1 MRWTTVRALCR
12 RLTIAAVTLTMVTG
26 SLPVG
31 AFAEVLTTDS
41 TFVQTDNGQAA
52 DAAPADSADA
62 QTSDSA
68 SADPAPDAGA
78 ADPTVLDTGDT
89 PTPPASEIAS
99 AAGLTGA
106 GQTESTPAG
115 TLATDLVEGK
125 ELAEQQ
131 KQEEA
136 SGAEATW
143 NEDLGLWMTSK
154 GATGVKDEY
163 DDGYVAGEQTP
174 AQYYFSIDSLT
185 NEISIEYG
193 DAGIT
198 TLEVPSTIDDKNVV
212 SLTGMGSAALTSITF
227 APNSHVRS
235 VGGLGGSSIKEI
247 ALPDSVE
254 ELKSY
259 AFYKSKTLQTVTWPN
274 NAAFTTIPE
283 QAFKEC
289 EQLDDKVVATLPPSV
304 KTIDYLAFAYCGVP
318 QFYVSDTTVL
328 TFTQINVPGTV
339 ERIERNAFDGCS
351 HVSSVTIGDGVKYI
365 GAHAFASLDPAIAGK
380 EIVLPKSVEMIE
392 WGASENTRYGND
404 TIHHAVALRV
414 MNPDLQFGEAGY
426 PGDYNERVTID
437 GVTYAIPFSE
447 GQTIYAYATDSA
459 GNPSMVKKLADAVA
473 DRKDSVDSSK
483 PAYTFEWMGEA
494 AQVTGKLPQ
503 GATATLVQAGQSTP
517 PAVGDDGS
525 FTADALSKTAATLR
539 ISLSGYYDMVLARPG
554 DQMTGTWNIGE
565 IKAEDFTKIPASR
578 AIELNVGYLE
588 PVAGQDKTERIELDS
603 LDNIGLTVKSGGKTL
618 KPAKGDKENDYRIQG
633 TALVVSQAIA
643 DADQDLEITLEPK
656 DSLKLGGATATVKP
670 SAGKVDIDLKPWG
683 TAAVTT
689 KGDYQGA
696 NRVLVFRT
704 SDGKLVAD
712 GVTYLMGYEDD
723 GITPIMKAETPRLKA
738 GSYTIVAFN
747 KTSYD
752 IQATSYSTFS
762 RLGLTVG
769 KHIAQKQVKIE
780 DGKQLDVTLDVPTFD
795 VETYRAERGL
805 TAGSVI
811 ADSSAVVGAETELR
825 IHYELKDSQAAKI
838 EIPLAKDAVED
849 VSAGAR
855 EAGASSDAMWAN
867 TTWEGDNLVLNMKKG
882 MGADVFV
889 RFKPKAAGI
898 YAVSPL
904 ITLGE
909 VTLPLGSTTL
919 EVSGSRI
926 EADNTDVHSLL
937 GNVAYVYAA
946 PGKSV
951 QLTVGTGS
959 SAAKYTGKTNKLGR
973 AKIEYDLPQDT
984 LAAER
989 VTLEARV
996 GSTDVAA
1003 AAAEVTARNYVRYV
1017 PGASV
1022 WNFDVTYRG
1031 GTQNLVKDGKDTGKS
1046 LWTFHHLPQKKNAY
1060 WTFDI
1065 TLEVGNEE
1073 AADTLDL
1080 YVDCVDGKTV
1090 TIPLTQK
1097 SREGTRVRYVA
1108 EYVDEGYLK
1117 LLDEFNK
1124 ANDSTY
1130 VNCGNIEQIFM
1141 QQTYRISNATLIP
1154 MLSFDANAS
1163 AKKHS
1168 AAAEERQQE
1177 FSNAVQQWHE
1187 YMMDNSFNG
1196 VDEAFNDAIDQM
1208 VADAFAEEDKD
1219 GKEDEAQGGAARKAR
1234 RAPAASDGEGDDAGN
1249 DEAAQFAA
1257 ELKAA
1262 VGGSAAL
1269 LTQQGDSYGV
1279 NVDKMIFEDAYGTS
1293 EDWYQELAAA
1303 QGANAAD
1310 AAAIK
1315 ELVDHA
1321 SRAEFIAQQ
1330 AEDLVGQSMG
1340 IGQLNQ
1346 CGSWND
1352 ATAAALNK
1360 CAGIK
1365 ASEYNGQSTN
1375 GFNDLGQA
1383 LGSSLSYKAADD
1395 DTVKGFKVAAPDGEQ
1410 TAYIESEFIEN
1421 SNNNKNQALLFNSIA
1436 MQCDILDNLYD
1447 NWNVVH
1453 SLNNSKVRG
1462 WLMAWKRNGD
1472 VSAHMKLI
1480 RTIRSLK
1487 SYKIECEMFGQ
1498 VFKTDAWKAAGQ
1510 AFPAATQGIGIF
1522 TGIYGV
1528 NDASK
1533 NWENV
1538 NVRMQKVKGERE
1550 GYELQH
1556 TRLLA
1561 KPEKTED
1568 DWKCIYALRDAMEK
1582 ARAFEDLLYRQ
1593 LCHDSTDVAVGSIM
1607 TIAGVLTAGS
1617 AGTVVGAAYDAAS
1630 TSVGSERAIKL
1641 TNAECAYDVA
1651 CEQVERACQNRIT
1664 VNWGEL
1670 TDAEVYKANKDGLIS
1685 DEKMQSIFEA
1695 RYRNVAAKAAPDPAG
1710 VVYEGLLSNT
1720 VEGATVE
1727 LWSADDAAGTN
1738 AVRWDAEE
1746 YEQDNP
1752 LATGADGAYNWNTP
1766 TGWYQ
1771 VRVTKD
1777 GYEEARSAWLRVPP
1791 IQTEVNIGL
1800 VSTAAPEVASAH
1812 AYTDCIEVEF
1822 AQYMDASDD
1831 ALVALCAQGLGD
1843 VRYTWL
1849 DKQDDPNGKPLSRVL
1864 RIRYAD
1870 AREAGSTVAF
1880 ELDGARN
1887 YAGTA
1892 MARWASGELVVGVRA
1907 DKLKLNVEQAVTM
1920 LDGSDFELV
1929 AHVTDK
1935 AGKPFAGAKV
1945 SVGLESS
1952 AICSVDAIQAVTGE
1966 DGAAT
1971 FVLHGA
1977 LPGLTT
1983 LTAAVDGTALSE
1995 QVDVRVSAEAVRP
2008 ARPVAT
2014 IGATTF
2020 GAWSPKENYI
2030 TVPKGTKLELSAEDG
2045 TTIWYTTNDTCPCRD
2060 EGRVKYTEPIALDSN
2075 MYMRIAAQRPGMS
2088 YSEYSERLNITITVT
2103 DEAAPEPEPE
2113 PEPTPEPDPA
2123 PGDGEQ
2129 GGGADGSGGTG
2140 VPAGGSAST
2149 MTTVTTNKSKGKGKN
2164 GKKSGGTE
2172 LAGTGDSA
2180 AMTVAALGNAGAT
2193 VAAAGSAATTRRKRE
2208 GLATA
2213 PILGFCKIS
2222 ICNTKL
2228 PKMAPGVTDRD
2239 ELSGRQPNVLIC
2251 NT

>member
-1 MRWTTVRALCR
+1 MRWTIARALCR
-12 RLTIAAVTLTMVTG
+12 RLAVATVTLTMVTG

-31 AFAEVLTTDS
+31 AFAEALTTDS
-41 TFVQTDNGQAA
+41 TFVQTDVDQAD
-52 DAAPADSADA
+52 DAALSDA
-62 QTSDSA
+62 
-68 SADPAPDAGA
+68 AGTATDTNA
-78 ADPTVLDTGDT
+78 ADPVALDAGDA
-89 PTPPASEIAS
+89 PTPPVSEIAS

-106 GQTESTPAG
+106 GQTESSPVG
-115 TLATDLVEGK
+115 TLATDLVAGK

-131 KQEEA
+131 VQEE
-136 SGAEATW
+136 SQGAEATW
-143 NEDLGLWMTSK
+143 SEELELWATSK
-154 GATGVKDEY
+154 GATGVKAEG

-185 NEISIEYG
+185 NEISIAYG
-193 DAGIT
+193 DSGIT
-198 TLEVPSTIDDKNVV
+198 TLEVPATIDGKNVV
-212 SLTGMGSAALTSITF
+212 SLTGMGNAALTSITF
-227 APNSHVRS
+227 ASDSHVRT

-254 ELKSY
+254 ELGWN
-259 AFYKSKTLQTVTWPN
+259 AFTDSKTLQTVSWPN

-283 QAFKEC
+283 QAFEGC
-289 EQLDDKVVATLPPSV
+289 EQLDDNVVATLPPSV
-304 KTIDYLAFAYCGVP
+304 KTIDYRAFANCGVP

-328 TFTQINVPGTV
+328 TFTQIDVPGTV
-339 ERIERNAFDGCS
+339 ERIERQAFNGCS

-365 GAHAFASLDPAIAGK
+365 GSSAFSSLDPAIAGK
-380 EIVLPKSVEMIE
+380 EIVLPRSVEKIE
-392 WGASENTRYGND
+392 WWAFENTRYSSTVGGGSETN
-404 TIHHAVALRV
+404 HNAVTLRV

-426 PGDYNERVTID
+426 PGDYNDRVTID
-437 GVTYAIPFSE
+437 GVTYAIPFGE

-473 DRKDSVDSSK
+473 DRKDSADSSK

-494 AQVTGKLPQ
+494 AQITGKLPQ
-503 GATATLVQAGQSTP
+503 GATAVLVQAGQSTP
-517 PAVGDDGS
+517 LTVGDDGS
-525 FTADALSKTAATLR
+525 FTVDALSKTAATLR
-539 ISLSGYYDMVLARPG
+539 ISFDGYYDMVLACPG

-565 IKAEDFTKIPASR
+565 IKVEDFTKIPASC

-588 PVAGQDKTERIELDS
+588 PVAGQDKTERIALGS
-603 LDNIGLTVKSGGKTL
+603 LDDIDLTVKVDGKTL
-618 KPAKGDKENDYRIQG
+618 EPAKDGKENDYRIQG
-633 TALVVSQAIA
+633 AVLVVSQAIA
-643 DADQDLEITLEPK
+643 DADQELEISLKPK
-656 DSLKLGGATATVKP
+656 DSLKLGGATVTVRP

-683 TAAVTT
+683 AATVTT

-696 NRVLVFRT
+696 NRVLVFRK

-712 GVTYLMGYEDD
+712 GVTYLTGYDDD
-723 GITPIMKAETPRLKA
+723 GTTPIMKADTPRLKA
-738 GSYTIVAFN
+738 GPYTIVAFN

-769 KHIAQKQVKIE
+769 KHIAQQEVKIE
-780 DGKQLDVTLDVPTFD
+780 DGKRLDVALDVPTFD
-795 VETYRAERGL
+795 VESYRAERGL

-811 ADSSAVVGAETELR
+811 TESPAVAGVETELR
-825 IHYELKDSQAAKI
+825 IHYELKDSQPAKI

-849 VSAGAR
+849 VSAGFR
-855 EAGASSDAMWAN
+855 DAGDSADGGWID

-882 MGADVFV
+882 AGADVFV
-889 RFKPKAAGI
+889 RFKPKAAGT
-898 YAVSPL
+898 YAISPL

-919 EVSGSRI
+919 EVSTSRI
-926 EADNTDVHSLL
+926 EVDNTNVHSLL

-951 QLTVGTGS
+951 QLTVGSGA

-996 GSTDVAA
+996 GSTDAA
-1003 AAAEVTARNYVRYV
+1003 AAAADVTARNYVRYV

-1090 TIPLTQK
+1090 TIPLSQK
-1097 SREGTRVRYVA
+1097 SREGTRVRYAA

-1130 VNCGNIEQIFM
+1130 VNCGNFEQIFM
-1141 QQTYRISNATLIP
+1141 PQTYRISNAQLMT

-1187 YMMDNSFNG
+1187 YMMDNSFND
-1196 VDEAFNDAIDQM
+1196 VDQAFNDAIDQM

-1219 GKEDEAQGGAARKAR
+1219 GKDEESEGGSARKVRRAAAARN
-1234 RAPAASDGEGDDAGN
+1234 GEGEDGTDG
-1249 DEAAQFAA
+1249 EAAQFAA

-1262 VGGSAAL
+1262 VGGSSAL

-1279 NVDKMIFEDAYGTS
+1279 NVDKMIFEDAYGTG

-1303 QGANAAD
+1303 QGSNAAD

-1321 SRAEFIAQQ
+1321 SRAEFITQQ

-1346 CGSWND
+1346 YGSWND

-1365 ASEYNGQSTN
+1365 ASEYKGQSTS
-1375 GFNDLGQA
+1375 GFSDLGQA

-1462 WLMAWKRNGD
+1462 WLMAWKLNGD

-1538 NVRMQKVKGERE
+1538 NVRMKKVKGERE

-1556 TRLLA
+1556 VHLLA

-1641 TNAECAYDVA
+1641 TNAECAYDIA

-1670 TDAEVYKANKDGLIS
+1670 TDAEVYQANKDGLIS

-1746 YEQDNP
+1746 YEQTNP

-1800 VSTAAPEVASAH
+1800 VSTSAPEVASAH
-1812 AYTDCIEVEF
+1812 AYTDCVEIEF
-1822 AQYMDASDD
+1822 TQYMDASDD
-1831 ALVALCAQGLGD
+1831 AVAVLNAQGLGD
-1843 VRYTWL
+1843 VTYKWL
-1849 DKQDDPNGKPLSRVL
+1849 DAQESPDGKSLSRVL

-1870 AREAGSTVAF
+1870 ARESGSTVAF
-1880 ELDGARN
+1880 ELDGARS

-1892 MARWASGELVVGVRA
+1892 MPAWASGELAVGVRA

-1920 LDGSDFELV
+1920 LEGGDFELV

-1935 AGKPFAGAKV
+1935 DGKPFAGARV
-1945 SVGLESS
+1945 GIGLESS
-1952 AICSVDAIQAVTGE
+1952 AICSVDVTQAVTGE

-1983 LTAAVDGTALSE
+1983 LTAAVDGTALSK

-2045 TTIWYTTNDTCPCRD
+2045 STIWYTANDTCPCRD
-2060 EGRVKYTEPIALDSN
+2060 EGRVKYIEPITLDEN
-2075 MYMRIAAQRPGMS
+2075 MYIRIAAQRPGMS
-2088 YSEYSERLNITITVT
+2088 YSEYSERLNITITVS
-2103 DEAAPEPEPE
+2103 DEVTPKPEPQ
-2113 PEPTPEPDPA
+2113 PEPTPDPEPA
-2123 PGDGEQ
+2123 PGGGEQ
-2129 GGGADGSGGTG
+2129 GGGADAAGTT
-2140 VPAGGSAST
+2140 AGGSTST
-2149 MTTVTTNKSKGKGKN
+2149 TTTTTVTTEKSKGKSG
-2164 GKKSGGTE
+2164 GKSGGAK
-2172 LAGTGDSA
+2172 LANTGDA
-2180 AMTVAALGNAGAT
+2180 TALTVAALGIAGAAI
-2193 VAAAGSAATTRRKRE
+2193 AAAGVAATKRRKR
-2208 GLATA
+2208 
-2213 PILGFCKIS
+2213 
-2222 ICNTKL
+2222 
-2228 PKMAPGVTDRD
+2228 
-2239 ELSGRQPNVLIC
+2239 
-2251 NT
+2251 

>member
-41 TFVQTDNGQAA
+41 TFVQTDNGQAG
-52 DAAPADSADA
+52 DAASADSADA

-68 SADPAPDAGA
+68 SADSMPDAGA
-78 ADPTVLDTGDT
+78 ADPTVLDAGDT

-143 NEDLGLWMTSK
+143 NEELELWATSK

-163 DDGYVAGEQTP
+163 DDGYVAGEQIP

-289 EQLDDKVVATLPPSV
+289 EQLDDNVVATLPPSV
-304 KTIDYLAFAYCGVP
+304 KTIAYLAFAYCGVP

-339 ERIERNAFDGCS
+339 ERIEQHAFDGCS
-351 HVSSVTIGDGVKYI
+351 FVSSVTIGDGVKSI
-365 GAHAFASLDPAIAGK
+365 GALAFASLDPAIAGK

-392 WGASENTRYGND
+392 WGAFENTGYGNE
-404 TIHHAVALRV
+404 TNHNAVALRV

-426 PGDYNERVTID
+426 SGDYNERVTID

-447 GQTIYAYATDSA
+447 GQTIYAYATDST

-503 GATATLVQAGQSTP
+503 SATATLVQAGQSTP
-517 PAVGDDGS
+517 LAVGDDGS

-578 AIELNVGYLE
+578 AIELNVAYLE

-603 LDNIGLTVKSGGKTL
+603 LNNIDLTVKSGGKTL
-618 KPAKGDKENDYRIQG
+618 KPAKGDKENDFLIQG

-683 TAAVTT
+683 TATVTT

-723 GITPIMKAETPRLKA
+723 GTTPIMKAETPRLKA

-811 ADSSAVVGAETELR
+811 ADSSAVVGVETELR

-855 EAGASSDAMWAN
+855 EAGASSDAMWAG
-867 TTWEGDNLVLNMKKG
+867 TTWEGDNLVLDMKKG

-926 EADNTDVHSLL
+926 EVDNTDVHSLL

-951 QLTVGTGS
+951 QLTVGTGA

-973 AKIEYDLPQDT
+973 AKIEYELPQDT

-989 VTLEARV
+989 VMLEARV

-1130 VNCGNIEQIFM
+1130 VNCGNFEQIFM
-1141 QQTYRISNATLIP
+1141 PQTYRISNAQLMT

-1187 YMMDNSFNG
+1187 YMMDNSFND

-1208 VADAFAEEDKD
+1208 VADAFAEEDED
-1219 GKEDEAQGGAARKAR
+1219 GKDEGGNARKAR

-1262 VGGSAAL
+1262 VGGSSAL
-1269 LTQQGDSYGV
+1269 LTKQGDSYGV

-1310 AAAIK
+1310 AAALK

-1346 CGSWND
+1346 YGSWND

-1365 ASEYNGQSTN
+1365 ASEYSGQSTS

-1453 SLNNSKVRG
+1453 SLNNSTIRG

-1695 RYRNVAAKAAPDPAG
+1695 RYRHVAAKAAPDPAG

-1752 LATGADGAYNWNTP
+1752 LATGVDGAYNWNTP

-1800 VSTAAPEVASAH
+1800 VSTAAPEVASVH
-1812 AYTDCIEVEF
+1812 AYTDCVEVEF
-1822 AQYMDASDD
+1822 TQYMDASDD

-1843 VRYTWL
+1843 VTYTWL

-1864 RIRYAD
+1864 RIRYGD
-1870 AREAGSTVAF
+1870 ACEAGSTVSF

-1892 MARWASGELVVGVRA
+1892 MARWASGELAVGVRA

-1920 LDGSDFELV
+1920 LEGGDFELV

-1952 AICSVDAIQAVTGE
+1952 AICSVDATQAVTGE

-1971 FVLHGA
+1971 FALHGA

-1983 LTAAVDGTALSE
+1983 LTAAVDGTALSK

-2030 TVPKGTKLELSAEDG
+2030 TVPKGTKMELSAEDG

-2060 EGRVKYTEPIALDSN
+2060 EGRVKYTE
-2075 MYMRIAAQRPGMS
+2075 
-2088 YSEYSERLNITITVT
+2088 RLNITITVT
-2103 DEAAPEPEPE
+2103 DEAVPEPKPEPGPEPEPK
-2113 PEPTPEPDPA
+2113 PEPKPTP
-2123 PGDGEQ
+2123 GSGEQ

-2140 VPAGGSAST
+2140 VPAGGSTST
-2149 MTTVTTNKSKGKGKN
+2149 TTTVTTDKSKGKGKN
-2164 GKKSGGTE
+2164 GKKSDNAA
-2172 LAGTGDSA
+2172 LVNTGDA
-2180 AMTVAALGNAGAT
+2180 TAMTVAALGIAGAT
-2193 VAAAGSAATTRRKRE
+2193 VAAAGVAATKRRKR
-2208 GLATA
+2208 
-2213 PILGFCKIS
+2213 
-2222 ICNTKL
+2222 
-2228 PKMAPGVTDRD
+2228 
-2239 ELSGRQPNVLIC
+2239 
-2251 NT
+2251 

>member
-12 RLTIAAVTLTMVTG
+12 RLTIAAVTLTMVTS

-41 TFVQTDNGQAA
+41 TFVQTDVDQVDDA
-52 DAAPADSADA
+52 DAADPAPDADA
-62 QTSDSA
+62 A
-68 SADPAPDAGA
+68 NAADPAPDAGA
-78 ADPTVLDTGDT
+78 ADPTALDTGDT

-115 TLATDLVEGK
+115 TLATNLVEGK

-143 NEDLGLWMTSK
+143 NEELELWATSK
-154 GATGVKDEY
+154 GATGVKGEY

-227 APNSHVRS
+227 ASNSHIRS

-254 ELKSY
+254 ELRSY

-283 QAFKEC
+283 QAFEGC
-289 EQLDDKVVATLPPSV
+289 EQLDDNVVATLPPSV
-304 KTIDYLAFAYCGVP
+304 KTIDYRAFANCGVP

-339 ERIERNAFDGCS
+339 ERIERFAFDGCS

-365 GAHAFASLDPAIAGK
+365 GAHAFTYLDPALAGK
-380 EIVLPKSVEMIE
+380 EIVVPKSVQSIDLEPFD
-392 WGASENTRYGND
+392 NTRITSGAGSWTTDHN
-404 TIHHAVALRV
+404 AVTLRV
-414 MNPDLQFGEAGY
+414 MNPDIKLEEGGLY
-426 PGDYNERVTID
+426 VNNVTID
-437 GVTYAIPFSE
+437 GVDYSMPFSE

-459 GNPSMVKKLADAVA
+459 GNPSMIKKIADAVA
-473 DRKDSVDSSK
+473 DRMDSADPTR

-494 AQVTGKLPQ
+494 AQITGKLPQ
-503 GATATLVQAGQSTP
+503 GAAAVLVQAGQSTP
-517 PAVGDDGS
+517 LAVGDDGS

-578 AIELNVGYLE
+578 AIELNVAYLE
-588 PVAGQDKTERIELDS
+588 PIAGQDKIERVELDS
-603 LDNIGLTVKSGGKTL
+603 LDNIDLTVKSGGKTL

-643 DADQDLEITLEPK
+643 DADQDLEITLVPK

-683 TAAVTT
+683 TATVTT

-723 GITPIMKAETPRLKA
+723 GTTPIMKAETPRLKA

-811 ADSSAVVGAETELR
+811 ADSSAVVGVETELR

-849 VSAGAR
+849 VSAGFR
-855 EAGASSDAMWAN
+855 EADDSTNTWWTDA
-867 TTWEGDNLVLNMKKG
+867 TWEGDNLVLDMRKG
-882 MGADVFV
+882 KGADVFV

-898 YAVSPL
+898 YAISPL

-926 EADNTDVHSLL
+926 EVDSTDVHSLL

-951 QLTVGTGS
+951 QLTVGTGA

-1031 GTQNLVKDGKDTGKS
+1031 GTQSLVKDGKDTGKS

-1097 SREGTRVRYVA
+1097 SREGTHVRYVA

-1130 VNCGNIEQIFM
+1130 VNCGNFEQIFM
-1141 QQTYRISNATLIP
+1141 PQTYRISNAQLMT

-1187 YMMDNSFNG
+1187 YMMDNSFND
-1196 VDEAFNDAIDQM
+1196 VDQAFNDAIDQM
-1208 VADAFAEEDKD
+1208 VADAFAEEEKG
-1219 GKEDEAQGGAARKAR
+1219 GKEGEASKEGEAQGGAARKAR
-1234 RAPAASDGEGDDAGN
+1234 CAPAASDGEGDDAGN

-1262 VGGSAAL
+1262 VGGSSAL
-1269 LTQQGDSYGV
+1269 LTKQGDSYGV

-1303 QGANAAD
+1303 QGSNAAD

-1340 IGQLNQ
+1340 
-1346 CGSWND
+1346 
-1352 ATAAALNK
+1352 
-1360 CAGIK
+1360 
-1365 ASEYNGQSTN
+1365 
-1375 GFNDLGQA
+1375 
-1383 LGSSLSYKAADD
+1383 
-1395 DTVKGFKVAAPDGEQ
+1395 
-1410 TAYIESEFIEN
+1410 
-1421 SNNNKNQALLFNSIA
+1421 
-1436 MQCDILDNLYD
+1436 
-1447 NWNVVH
+1447 
-1453 SLNNSKVRG
+1453 
-1462 WLMAWKRNGD
+1462 
-1472 VSAHMKLI
+1472 
-1480 RTIRSLK
+1480 
-1487 SYKIECEMFGQ
+1487 
-1498 VFKTDAWKAAGQ
+1498 
-1510 AFPAATQGIGIF
+1510 
-1522 TGIYGV
+1522 
-1528 NDASK
+1528 
-1533 NWENV
+1533 
-1538 NVRMQKVKGERE
+1538 
-1550 GYELQH
+1550 
-1556 TRLLA
+1556 
-1561 KPEKTED
+1561 
-1568 DWKCIYALRDAMEK
+1568 
-1582 ARAFEDLLYRQ
+1582 
-1593 LCHDSTDVAVGSIM
+1593 
-1607 TIAGVLTAGS
+1607 TAGS
-1617 AGTVVGAAYDAAS
+1617 TNTEAGMTQPLRRS
-1630 TSVGSERAIKL
+1630 TSVRALRPASTTASRRAGL
-1641 TNAECAYDVA
+1641 T
-1651 CEQVERACQNRIT
+1651 I
-1664 VNWGEL
+1664 W
-1670 TDAEVYKANKDGLIS
+1670 
-1685 DEKMQSIFEA
+1685 A
-1695 RYRNVAAKAAPDPAG
+1695 R
-1710 VVYEGLLSNT
+1710 
-1720 VEGATVE
+1720 
-1727 LWSADDAAGTN
+1727 
-1738 AVRWDAEE
+1738 
-1746 YEQDNP
+1746 
-1752 LATGADGAYNWNTP
+1752 
-1766 TGWYQ
+1766 
-1771 VRVTKD
+1771 
-1777 GYEEARSAWLRVPP
+1777 RSA
-1791 IQTEVNIGL
+1791 
-1800 VSTAAPEVASAH
+1800 
-1812 AYTDCIEVEF
+1812 
-1822 AQYMDASDD
+1822 
-1831 ALVALCAQGLGD
+1831 
-1843 VRYTWL
+1843 
-1849 DKQDDPNGKPLSRVL
+1849 
-1864 RIRYAD
+1864 
-1870 AREAGSTVAF
+1870 AR
-1880 ELDGARN
+1880 
-1887 YAGTA
+1887 
-1892 MARWASGELVVGVRA
+1892 
-1907 DKLKLNVEQAVTM
+1907 
-1920 LDGSDFELV
+1920 
-1929 AHVTDK
+1929 
-1935 AGKPFAGAKV
+1935 
-1945 SVGLESS
+1945 
-1952 AICSVDAIQAVTGE
+1952 
-1966 DGAAT
+1966 
-1971 FVLHGA
+1971 
-1977 LPGLTT
+1977 
-1983 LTAAVDGTALSE
+1983 
-1995 QVDVRVSAEAVRP
+1995 
-2008 ARPVAT
+2008 
-2014 IGATTF
+2014 
-2020 GAWSPKENYI
+2020 
-2030 TVPKGTKLELSAEDG
+2030 
-2045 TTIWYTTNDTCPCRD
+2045 
-2060 EGRVKYTEPIALDSN
+2060 
-2075 MYMRIAAQRPGMS
+2075 
-2088 YSEYSERLNITITVT
+2088 
-2103 DEAAPEPEPE
+2103 
-2113 PEPTPEPDPA
+2113 
-2123 PGDGEQ
+2123 
-2129 GGGADGSGGTG
+2129 
-2140 VPAGGSAST
+2140 
-2149 MTTVTTNKSKGKGKN
+2149 
-2164 GKKSGGTE
+2164 
-2172 LAGTGDSA
+2172 
-2180 AMTVAALGNAGAT
+2180 
-2193 VAAAGSAATTRRKRE
+2193 
-2208 GLATA
+2208 
-2213 PILGFCKIS
+2213 
-2222 ICNTKL
+2222 
-2228 PKMAPGVTDRD
+2228 
-2239 ELSGRQPNVLIC
+2239 
-2251 NT
+2251 

>member
-12 RLTIAAVTLTMVTG
+12 RLTVATVTLAMVTG

-31 AFAEVLTTDS
+31 AFAEALNTDS
-41 TFVQTDNGQAA
+41 TFVRTDNGHAD
-52 DAAPADSADA
+52 DAASAESADA

-68 SADPAPDAGA
+68 SADPTPDAGA
-78 ADPTVLDTGDT
+78 VDPTALDTGDA

-131 KQEEA
+131 QQEEA
-136 SGAEATW
+136 SGAEAAW
-143 NEDLGLWMTSK
+143 NEELELWATSK
-154 GATGVKDEY
+154 GATGVKGEY

-193 DAGIT
+193 DSGIT
-198 TLEVPSTIDDKNVV
+198 TLEVPSTIDGKNVV
-212 SLTGMGSAALTSITF
+212 SLAGMGSAALTSVTF
-227 APNSHVRS
+227 AGDSHVRK

-254 ELKSY
+254 ELGWN
-259 AFYKSKTLQTVTWPN
+259 AFYGSKTLHTVTWPN

-283 QAFKEC
+283 QAFEGC
-289 EQLDDKVVATLPPSV
+289 EQLDDDVVATLPPSV
-304 KTIDYLAFAYCGVP
+304 KTIDYRAFANCGVP

-328 TFTQINVPGTV
+328 TFTQIDVPGTV
-339 ERIERNAFDGCS
+339 ERIERYAFDGCS

-365 GAHAFASLDPAIAGK
+365 GAHAFTSLDPALAGK
-380 EIVLPKSVEMIE
+380 EIVVPKSVQTIDLEPFD
-392 WGASENTRYGND
+392 NTRINSWAGGSWTTDHN
-404 TIHHAVALRV
+404 AVTLRL
-414 MNPDLQFGEAGY
+414 MNPDIKLEEAGLY
-426 PGDYNERVTID
+426 TNNVTID
-437 GVTYAIPFSE
+437 GVDYLMPFSE

-459 GNPSMVKKLADAVA
+459 GNPSMVKKIAGAVA
-473 DRKDSVDSSK
+473 DRMDSADPTR
-483 PAYTFEWMGEA
+483 PAYTFEWMDEA
-494 AQVTGKLPQ
+494 AQITGKLPQ
-503 GATATLVQAGQSTP
+503 GAAAVLVQSGQSTP
-517 PAVGDDGS
+517 LNIATDGS
-525 FTADALSKTAATLR
+525 FTVDALSKTAATLR

-578 AIELNVGYLE
+578 AIELSVAYLE

-603 LDNIGLTVKSGGKTL
+603 LDNIDLTVKSGGKTL

-633 TALVVSQAIA
+633 TALVVSQTIA
-643 DADQDLEITLEPK
+643 DADQELEITLKPK
-656 DSLKLGGATATVKP
+656 DSLKLGGATARVKP

-683 TAAVTT
+683 TATVAT

-696 NRVLVFRT
+696 NRVLVFRA

-712 GVTYLMGYEDD
+712 GITYLTGYEDD
-723 GITPIMKAETPRLKA
+723 GATPIMKADTPRLKA
-738 GSYTIVAFN
+738 GAYTIVAFN

-811 ADSSAVVGAETELR
+811 ADSPAVVGVETELR
-825 IHYELKDSQAAKI
+825 IHYELKDSQTAKI

-849 VSAGAR
+849 VSAGSR
-855 EAGASSDAMWAN
+855 DAGDSTNTWWTG
-867 TTWEGDNLVLNMKKG
+867 TTWEGDNLVIDMKKG
-882 MGADVFV
+882 AGADVFV
-889 RFKPKAAGI
+889 RFKPKAAGT

-926 EADNTDVHSLL
+926 EVDSTDVHGLL

-951 QLTVGTGS
+951 QLTVGTGA

-1003 AAAEVTARNYVRYV
+1003 AAADVTARNYVRYV

-1097 SREGTRVRYVA
+1097 SREGTRVRYAA

-1117 LLDEFNK
+1117 LLDDFSK
-1124 ANDSTY
+1124 AGDSTY
-1130 VNCGNIEQIFM
+1130 VNCGNFEQIFM
-1141 QQTYRISNATLIP
+1141 PQTYRISNAQLMT

-1177 FSNAVQQWHE
+1177 FSAAVQQWHQ
-1187 YMMDNSFNG
+1187 YMMDNSFNDI
-1196 VDEAFNDAIDQM
+1196 DEAFNDAIDQM
-1208 VADAFAEEDKD
+1208 VADAFAEEDGKD
-1219 GKEDEAQGGAARKAR
+1219 EETGADDEAQGGSARKAR
-1234 RAPAASDGEGDDAGN
+1234 RAPAARSGEGEEGGN

-1262 VGGSAAL
+1262 VGGSSAL
-1269 LTQQGDSYGV
+1269 LTKQGDSYGV

-1303 QGANAAD
+1303 QGTNAAD
-1310 AAAIK
+1310 AAALK

-1321 SRAEFIAQQ
+1321 SRAEFITRQ
-1330 AEDLVGQSMG
+1330 AEDLVGQSLG
-1340 IGQLNQ
+1340 IGQLDQ
-1346 CGSWND
+1346 YGSWND

-1365 ASEYNGQSTN
+1365 ASEYKGQSTS
-1375 GFNDLGQA
+1375 GFSDLGQA

-1436 MQCDILDNLYD
+1436 MQCDILDELYD

-1462 WLMAWKRNGD
+1462 WLMAWKLNGD

-1593 LCHDSTDVAVGSIM
+1593 LCHDSTDVAVGSVM
-1607 TIAGVLTAGS
+1607 TIAGVFTAGS

-1727 LWSADDAAGTN
+1727 LWSADDAGGTN

-1752 LATGADGAYNWNTP
+1752 LATGTDGAYNWNTP

-1843 VRYTWL
+1843 VTYTWL

-1880 ELDGARN
+1880 KLDGARN

-1920 LDGSDFELV
+1920 LESSDFELV

-1952 AICSVDAIQAVTGE
+1952 AICSVDATQAVTGE

-1983 LTAAVDGTALSE
+1983 LTAAVDGTALSK

-2075 MYMRIAAQRPGMS
+2075 MYVRIAAQRPGMS

-2103 DEAAPEPEPE
+2103 DEATPEPKPEPGPEPEPK
-2113 PEPTPEPDPA
+2113 PTP
-2123 PGDGEQ
+2123 GGGEQ

-2140 VPAGGSAST
+2140 APAGGSTST
-2149 MTTVTTNKSKGKGKN
+2149 TTTVTTDKSKGKGKN
-2164 GKKSGGTE
+2164 GKKSGGAE
-2172 LAGTGDSA
+2172 LASTGDFA
-2180 AMTVAALGNAGAT
+2180 AMTVAALGIAGAT
-2193 VAAAGSAATTRRKRE
+2193 VAAAGIAATKRRKR
-2208 GLATA
+2208 
-2213 PILGFCKIS
+2213 
-2222 ICNTKL
+2222 
-2228 PKMAPGVTDRD
+2228 
-2239 ELSGRQPNVLIC
+2239 
-2251 NT
+2251 

>member
-12 RLTIAAVTLTMVTG
+12 RLTVATVTLAMVTG

-31 AFAEVLTTDS
+31 AFAEALTTDDA
-41 TFVQTDNGQAA
+41 FVQMDAAGEMDDNAAADVVLSPDAA
-52 DAAPADSADA
+52 DAAALDA
-62 QTSDSA
+62 
-68 SADPAPDAGA
+68 
-78 ADPTVLDTGDT
+78 GDT
-89 PTPPASEIAS
+89 PTPPVSEIAS

-106 GQTESTPAG
+106 GQTENTPVG

-131 KQEEA
+131 TQEENA
-136 SGAEATW
+136 NAEAVW
-143 NEDLGLWMTSK
+143 NEDLGYWETSQ
-154 GATGVKDEY
+154 GAAGVKVEGDN
-163 DDGYVAGEQTP
+163 GYVEGEQTP
-174 AQYYFSIDSLT
+174 AQYYFSIDSLSG
-185 NEISIEYG
+185 EITIEKA
-193 DAGIT
+193 DSGIT
-198 TLEVPSTIDDKNVV
+198 SLEVPSTIDGKNVV
-212 SLTGMGSAALTSITF
+212 AVESLGYDNAALTSFTF
-227 APNSHVRS
+227 AADTHVRKLN
-235 VGGLGGSSIKEI
+235 GLGGSSIKEI
-247 ALPDSVE
+247 ALPDSLE
-254 ELKSY
+254 ELGDG
-259 AFYKSKTLQTVTWPN
+259 AFYKCKMLETVTWPN
-274 NAAFTTIPE
+274 NAAFSAIPDN
-283 QAFKEC
+283 AFTGC
-289 EQLDDKVVATLPPSV
+289 EKLDDDVVTTLPPSV
-304 KTIDYLAFAYCGVP
+304 KSIGYLAFSDCGVP
-318 QFYVSDTTVL
+318 ASVIVGETKL
-328 TFTQINVPGTV
+328 PFTQINVPGTV
-339 ERIERNAFDGCS
+339 ETIERYAFYQCS
-351 HVSSVTIGDGVKYI
+351 HVTSVTIGDGVKYI
-365 GAHAFASLDPAIAGK
+365 GNNAFAYLDPAIAGK
-380 EIVLPKSVEMIE
+380 EIALPKSVEKIE
-392 WGASENTRYGND
+392 WRAFENTRNSSIVGGGSETRHN
-404 TIHHAVALRV
+404 AVTLRV
-414 MNPDLQFGEAGY
+414 MNPDLQLGEAGY
-426 PGDYNERVTID
+426 SGDYDERVTID
-437 GVTYAIPFSE
+437 GVTYAIPFGE

-473 DRKDSVDSSK
+473 DRKDSADSSK
-483 PAYTFEWMGEA
+483 PAYTFVWMDEA
-494 AQVTGKLPQ
+494 VRVVGKLPE
-503 GATATLVQAGQSTP
+503 GASAALTQAGDTKQL
-517 PAVGDDGS
+517 AVAKDG
-525 FTADALSKTAATLR
+525 TVDVEALPKTAATLR
-539 ISLSGYYDMVLARPG
+539 ISLAGHYDMVLTRTAE
-554 DQMTGTWNIGE
+554 QMGATWDIGE
-565 IKAEDFTKIPASR
+565 IKAADFTEIPASR
-578 AIELNVGYLE
+578 IIELDVGYNE
-588 PVAGQDKTERIELDS
+588 QVAGQDKTERIELDS
-603 LDNIGLTVKSGGKTL
+603 LDGIDVTVKSGGKTL
-618 KPAKGDKENDYRIQG
+618 KPAKDGKENDYRIQG
-633 TALVVSQAIA
+633 TALVVSQDIA
-643 DADQDLEITLEPK
+643 DADEELEITLKPK
-656 DSLKLGGATATVKP
+656 DSLKLTGTSATVKP
-670 SAGKVDIDLKPWG
+670 SAGKVAIDLNAWG
-683 TAAVTT
+683 SVTIAT
-689 KGDYQGA
+689 KGDYQGV
-696 NRVLVFRT
+696 NRVLVFRK
-704 SDGKLVAD
+704 SDGKVVAD
-712 GVTYLMGYEDD
+712 GVTYLVGYEDD
-723 GITPIMKAETPRLKA
+723 GTTPIMKVDTPRLKA
-738 GSYTIVAFN
+738 GAYTIVAMN
-747 KTSYD
+747 KTGFD
-752 IQATSYSTFS
+752 VTATSYSTFS
-762 RLGLTVG
+762 RLGLTPG
-769 KHIAQKQVKIE
+769 KHIAQQEVNIE
-780 DGKQLDVTLDVPTFD
+780 DGKRLDVTLDVPTFD
-795 VETYRAERGL
+795 VSAYRKERGL
-805 TAGSVI
+805 KAGSVI
-811 ADSSAVVGAETELR
+811 SDQTAAVGVETELR
-825 IHYELKDSQAAKI
+825 LHYELKDKQKAKI

-855 EAGASSDAMWAN
+855 IAGDGDVASVLYGG
-867 TTWEGDNLVLNMKKG
+867 WEGDTFVLDMEACTA
-882 MGADVFV
+882 ADVFV
-889 RFKPKAAGI
+889 RFKVKAADN
-898 YAVSPL
+898 YAISPL

-919 EVSGSRI
+919 EVSTSRI
-926 EADNTDVHSLL
+926 EVDNTNVHSLL
-937 GNVAYVYAA
+937 SNVAYVYAA
-946 PGKSV
+946 TGKSV
-951 QLTVGTGS
+951 QLTVGSGA
-959 SAAKYTGKTNKLGR
+959 SAKIYTGKTNKLGR
-973 AKIEYDLPQDT
+973 VKIEYDLPQDT

-989 VTLEARV
+989 VMLEARV
-996 GSTDVAA
+996 GSSDAA
-1003 AAAEVTARNYVRYV
+1003 AAAAGVTARNYVRYV

-1031 GTQNLVKDGKDTGKS
+1031 ETQNLVKDGKDTGKS

-1090 TIPLTQK
+1090 TIPLKQK
-1097 SREGTRVRYVA
+1097 SREGTRVRYAA
-1108 EYVDEGYLK
+1108 EYVDEGYLE
-1117 LLDEFNK
+1117 LLDEQQKSNSH
-1124 ANDSTY
+1124 N
-1130 VNCGNIEQIFM
+1130 VQVGNFEKIFM
-1141 QQTYRISNATLIP
+1141 PQTYRISNAQLMT

-1177 FSNAVQQWHE
+1177 FSSAVQQWHE
-1187 YMMDNSFNG
+1187 YMMDNSFND
-1196 VDEAFNDAIDQM
+1196 VDQDFNDAIDQM

-1219 GKEDEAQGGAARKAR
+1219 EKDDEAGADDEAQGGRARKAR
-1234 RAPAASDGEGDDAGN
+1234 RAAAARTGEGEENGN

-1262 VGGSAAL
+1262 VGGSSAL

-1346 CGSWND
+1346 YGSWND

-1365 ASEYNGQSTN
+1365 ASEYNGQSTS

-1453 SLNNSKVRG
+1453 SLNNSTIRG

-1582 ARAFEDLLYRQ
+1582 ARAFEDLLHRQ

-1670 TDAEVYKANKDGLIS
+1670 TDTEVYKANKDGLIS

-1800 VSTAAPEVASAH
+1800 ASTAAPEVASAH
-1812 AYTDCIEVEF
+1812 AYTDCVEVEF

-1831 ALVALCAQGLGD
+1831 TLAALCAQGLGD
-1843 VRYTWL
+1843 VTYTWL

-1870 AREAGSTVAF
+1870 ACEVGSTVSF

-1920 LDGSDFELV
+1920 LEGSDFELV

-1952 AICSVDAIQAVTGE
+1952 AICSVDANQAVTGE

-1983 LTAAVDGTALSE
+1983 LTAAVDGTALSK

-2075 MYMRIAAQRPGMS
+2075 MYVRIAAQRPGMS

-2103 DEAAPEPEPE
+2103 DEPAPEPTPDPGLKPE
-2113 PEPTPEPDPA
+2113 PEPTPD
-2123 PGDGEQ
+2123 GGEQ
-2129 GGGADGSGGTG
+2129 GGGTDGSGGAG
-2140 VPAGGSAST
+2140 VPAGSST
-2149 MTTVTTNKSKGKGKN
+2149 STTTTVTTNKSKGKGKN

-2180 AMTVAALGNAGAT
+2180 AMTVAALGIAGAT
-2193 VAAAGSAATTRRKRE
+2193 VAAAGIAATKRRKH
-2208 GLATA
+2208 
-2213 PILGFCKIS
+2213 
-2222 ICNTKL
+2222 
-2228 PKMAPGVTDRD
+2228 
-2239 ELSGRQPNVLIC
+2239 
-2251 NT
+2251 

>member
-12 RLTIAAVTLTMVTG
+12 RLTVATVTLAMVTG

-31 AFAEVLTTDS
+31 AFAEALTTDS
-41 TFVQTDNGQAA
+41 TFVQTDNGQAD
-52 DAAPADSADA
+52 DAASADSADA
-62 QTSDSA
+62 QASDSA
-68 SADPAPDAGA
+68 SADPTPDAGA
-78 ADPTVLDTGDT
+78 ADPTALDTGDA

-131 KQEEA
+131 KQEET

-143 NEDLGLWMTSK
+143 NEELELWATSK
-154 GATGVKDEY
+154 GATGVKGEY
-163 DDGYVAGEQTP
+163 DDGYIAGEQTP
-174 AQYYFSIDSLT
+174 VQYYFSIDSLT

-193 DAGIT
+193 DSGIT
-198 TLEVPSTIDDKNVV
+198 TLEVPSTIDGKNVV
-212 SLTGMGSAALTSITF
+212 SLAGMGSAALTSVTF
-227 APNSHVRS
+227 AGDSHVRK

-254 ELKSY
+254 ELGWN
-259 AFYKSKTLQTVTWPN
+259 AFYGSKTLHMVTWPN

-283 QAFKEC
+283 QAFEGC
-289 EQLDDKVVATLPPSV
+289 EQLDDNVVATLPPSV
-304 KTIDYLAFAYCGVP
+304 KTIDYRAFANCGVP

-328 TFTQINVPGTV
+328 TFTQIDVPGTV
-339 ERIERNAFDGCS
+339 ERIERYAFDGCS

-365 GAHAFASLDPAIAGK
+365 GAHAFTSLDPALAGK
-380 EIVLPKSVEMIE
+380 EIVVPKSVQSIDLEPFD
-392 WGASENTRYGND
+392 NTRINSWAGGSWTTDHN
-404 TIHHAVALRV
+404 AVTLRV
-414 MNPDLQFGEAGY
+414 MNPDIKLEEAGLY
-426 PGDYNERVTID
+426 TNNVTID
-437 GVTYAIPFSE
+437 GVDYLMPFSE

-459 GNPSMVKKLADAVA
+459 GNPSMVKKIADAVA
-473 DRKDSVDSSK
+473 DRMDSADPTR

-503 GATATLVQAGQSTP
+503 GATAVLVQAGQSMP
-517 PAVGDDGS
+517 LNIAADGS
-525 FTADALSKTAATLR
+525 FTVDALSKTAATLR
-539 ISLSGYYDMVLARPG
+539 LSLDGYYDMVLARPG

-588 PVAGQDKTERIELDS
+588 PVAGQDKTERIELNS
-603 LDNIGLTVKSGGKTL
+603 LDDIDLTITCDGKTL
-618 KPAKGDKENDYRIQG
+618 KAAKGDKENDYRIQG
-633 TALVVSQAIA
+633 TALVVSQTIA
-643 DADQDLEITLEPK
+643 DADQELEITLKPK
-656 DSLKLGGATATVKP
+656 DSLKLGGATARIKP

-683 TAAVTT
+683 TATVTT

-696 NRVLVFRT
+696 NRVLVFRA

-712 GVTYLMGYEDD
+712 GITYLTGYEDD
-723 GITPIMKAETPRLKA
+723 GATPIMKADTPRLKVGA
-738 GSYTIVAFN
+738 YTIVAFN

-811 ADSSAVVGAETELR
+811 ADSPAVVGVETELR
-825 IHYELKDSQAAKI
+825 IHYELKDSQTAKI

-849 VSAGAR
+849 VSAGSR
-855 EAGASSDAMWAN
+855 DAGDSTNTWWTG
-867 TTWEGDNLVLNMKKG
+867 TTWEGDNLVIDMKKG
-882 MGADVFV
+882 AGADVFV
-889 RFKPKAAGI
+889 RFKPKAAGT
-898 YAVSPL
+898 YAISPL

-926 EADNTDVHSLL
+926 EVDSTDVHGLL

-951 QLTVGTGS
+951 QLTVGTGA

-1003 AAAEVTARNYVRYV
+1003 AAADVTARNYVRYV

-1022 WNFDVTYRG
+1022 WSFDVTYRG

-1097 SREGTRVRYVA
+1097 SREGTRVRYAA

-1130 VNCGNIEQIFM
+1130 VNCGNFEQIFM
-1141 QQTYRISNATLIP
+1141 PQTYRISNAQLMT

-1177 FSNAVQQWHE
+1177 FSAAVQQWHE
-1187 YMMDNSFNG
+1187 YMMENSFN
-1196 VDEAFNDAIDQM
+1196 DIDQAFNDAIDQM
-1208 VADAFAEEDKD
+1208 VADAFAEED
-1219 GKEDEAQGGAARKAR
+1219 GKGEGADAGDEVQGGSTRKAR
-1234 RAPAASDGEGDDAGN
+1234 RAPAARSGEGEEGGN

-1262 VGGSAAL
+1262 VGGSSAL
-1269 LTQQGDSYGV
+1269 LTKQGDSYGV

-1303 QGANAAD
+1303 QGTNAAD
-1310 AAAIK
+1310 AAALK

-1321 SRAEFIAQQ
+1321 SRAEFITQQ
-1330 AEDLVGQSMG
+1330 AEDLVGQSLG
-1340 IGQLNQ
+1340 IGQLDQ
-1346 CGSWND
+1346 YGSWND

-1365 ASEYNGQSTN
+1365 ASEYKGQSTS
-1375 GFNDLGQA
+1375 GFSDLGQA

-1436 MQCDILDNLYD
+1436 MQCDILDELYD

-1462 WLMAWKRNGD
+1462 WLMAWKLNGD

-1510 AFPAATQGIGIF
+1510 AFPAATQGIGVF

-1593 LCHDSTDVAVGSIM
+1593 LCHDSTDVAVGSVM

-1738 AVRWDAEE
+1738 AVRWDAGE

-1752 LATGADGAYNWNTP
+1752 LLTGTDGAYNWNTP

-1777 GYEEARSAWLRVPP
+1777 GYEEARSDWLRVPP
-1791 IQTEVNIGL
+1791 IQTEVNIAL
-1800 VSTAAPEVASAH
+1800 VSTAVPEVASVH
-1812 AYTDCIEVEF
+1812 AYTDCVEIEF
-1822 AQYMDASDD
+1822 TQYMDASDD
-1831 ALVALCAQGLGD
+1831 AVAALNAQGLGD
-1843 VRYTWL
+1843 VTYKWL
-1849 DKQDDPNGKPLSRVL
+1849 DKQDDPNGMPLSRVL

-1870 AREAGSTVAF
+1870 AREAGSTVEL

-1892 MARWASGELVVGVRA
+1892 MSHWASGELTVGVRA

-1920 LDGSDFELV
+1920 LEGGDFELV

-1935 AGKPFAGAKV
+1935 EGKPFAGAAV
-1945 SVGLESS
+1945 SVGLDSD
-1952 AICSVDAIQAVTGE
+1952 AICSADVAHAVTGE

-1983 LTAAVDGTALSE
+1983 LTATVDGTALSK

-2008 ARPVAT
+2008 ARPVAA
-2014 IGATTF
+2014 IGGTTF
-2020 GAWSPKENYI
+2020 GAWSPKDNYI

-2045 TTIWYTTNDTCPCRD
+2045 STIWYTTNDTCPCRD

-2075 MYMRIAAQRPGMS
+2075 MYVRIAAQRPGMS

-2103 DEAAPEPEPE
+2103 DEVAPEPGPE
-2113 PEPTPEPDPA
+2113 PQPEPKPTP
-2123 PGDGEQ
+2123 GGGEQ
-2129 GGGADGSGGTG
+2129 AGGTG
-2140 VPAGGSAST
+2140 SAGTATGGSTST
-2149 MTTVTTNKSKGKGKN
+2149 TTTVTTDKSKSKDKN
-2164 GKKSGGTE
+2164 GKKSGGAE
-2172 LAGTGDSA
+2172 LVNTSDDT
-2180 AMTVAALGNAGAT
+2180 AMTVTALGIAGAT
-2193 VAAAGSAATTRRKRE
+2193 IAAAGVAATKRRKR
-2208 GLATA
+2208 
-2213 PILGFCKIS
+2213 
-2222 ICNTKL
+2222 
-2228 PKMAPGVTDRD
+2228 
-2239 ELSGRQPNVLIC
+2239 
-2251 NT
+2251 

>member
-31 AFAEVLTTDS
+31 AFAEALTTDS
-41 TFVQTDNGQAA
+41 TFAQTDVDQVDAADPADPAPDA
-52 DAAPADSADA
+52 DAANA
-62 QTSDSA
+62 
-68 SADPAPDAGA
+68 ADPAPDAGA
-78 ADPTVLDTGDT
+78 ADPTALEAGDT

-136 SGAEATW
+136 SGTEATW
-143 NEDLGLWMTSK
+143 NEELELWATAK

-289 EQLDDKVVATLPPSV
+289 EQLDDNVVATLPPSV

-339 ERIERNAFDGCS
+339 ERIGPYAFNGCE

-365 GAHAFASLDPAIAGK
+365 GAHAFTYLDPALAGK
-380 EIVLPKSVEMIE
+380 EIVVPKSVQSIDLEPFD
-392 WGASENTRYGND
+392 NTRITSAAGSSTTN
-404 TIHHAVALRV
+404 HNAVTLRV
-414 MNPDLQFGEAGY
+414 MNPDIKLEEGGLY
-426 PGDYNERVTID
+426 VNNVTID
-437 GVTYAIPFSE
+437 GVDYSMPFSE

-503 GATATLVQAGQSTP
+503 SATAALVQAGQSTLL
-517 PAVGDDGS
+517 AVGDDGS

-588 PVAGQDKTERIELDS
+588 PIVGQDKTERIELDS
-603 LDNIGLTVKSGGKTL
+603 LDNIDLTVKGGGKTL
-618 KPAKGDKENDYRIQG
+618 KPAKGDKENDFRIQG

-643 DADQDLEITLEPK
+643 DADQDLEISLEPK

-683 TAAVTT
+683 TATVTT

-712 GVTYLMGYEDD
+712 GVTYLMGYEGD
-723 GITPIMKAETPRLKA
+723 GTTPIMKAETPRLKA

-811 ADSSAVVGAETELR
+811 ADSSAVVGVETELR
-825 IHYELKDSQAAKI
+825 IHYELKNSQAAKI

-849 VSAGAR
+849 VSAGSR
-855 EAGASSDAMWAN
+855 EAGASSDAGWVG
-867 TTWEGDNLVLNMKKG
+867 TTWEGDNLVLDMKKG

-898 YAVSPL
+898 YAISPL

-926 EADNTDVHSLL
+926 EVDSTDVHSLL

-951 QLTVGTGS
+951 QLTVGAGA

-1097 SREGTRVRYVA
+1097 SREGTHVRYVA

-1130 VNCGNIEQIFM
+1130 VNCGNFEQIFM
-1141 QQTYRISNATLIP
+1141 PQTYRISNAQLMT

-1187 YMMDNSFNG
+1187 YMMDNSFNN
-1196 VDEAFNDAIDQM
+1196 VDQAFNDAIDQM
-1208 VADAFAEEDKD
+1208 VADAFAEEEKG
-1219 GKEDEAQGGAARKAR
+1219 GKEGEASKEGEAQGGAARKAR

-1249 DEAAQFAA
+1249 DEATQFAA
-1257 ELKAA
+1257 ELKVA

-1340 IGQLNQ
+1340 IGRLNQ
-1346 CGSWND
+1346 YGSWND
-1352 ATAAALNK
+1352 ASAAALNK

-1365 ASEYNGQSTN
+1365 ASEYNGQSTS

-1453 SLNNSKVRG
+1453 SLNNSTIRG

-1670 TDAEVYKANKDGLIS
+1670 TDAEVYNANKDGLIS

-1791 IQTEVNIGL
+1791 IQTEVHIGL

-1812 AYTDCIEVEF
+1812 AYNDCVEVEF
-1822 AQYMDASDD
+1822 TQYMDASDD
-1831 ALVALCAQGLGD
+1831 ALAALCAQGLGD
-1843 VRYTWL
+1843 VTYTWL

-1920 LDGSDFELV
+1920 LEGSDFELV

-1952 AICSVDAIQAVTGE
+1952 AICSVDATQAVTGE

-1971 FVLHGA
+1971 FALHGA

-1983 LTAAVDGTALSE
+1983 LTAAVDGTALSK

-2020 GAWSPKENYI
+2020 GACSPKENYI

-2075 MYMRIAAQRPGMS
+2075 MYVRIAAQRPGMS

-2103 DEAAPEPEPE
+2103 DEAVPEPEPE
-2113 PEPTPEPDPA
+2113 PEPKPEPKPT
-2123 PGDGEQ
+2123 PGSGEQ

-2140 VPAGGSAST
+2140 VPAGGSTST
-2149 MTTVTTNKSKGKGKN
+2149 TTTVTTDKSKGKGEN

-2172 LAGTGDSA
+2172 LASTGDSA
-2180 AMTVAALGNAGAT
+2180 AMTVAALGIAGAT
-2193 VAAAGSAATTRRKRE
+2193 VAVAGIAATKRRKR
-2208 GLATA
+2208 
-2213 PILGFCKIS
+2213 
-2222 ICNTKL
+2222 
-2228 PKMAPGVTDRD
+2228 
-2239 ELSGRQPNVLIC
+2239 
-2251 NT
+2251 

>member
-1 MRWTTVRALCR
+1 MRWTTARALCR
-12 RLTIAAVTLTMVTG
+12 RLTVATVTLAMVTG
-26 SLPVG
+26 SFPAG
-31 AFAEVLTTDS
+31 AFAEALNTDS
-41 TFVQTDNGQAA
+41 TFVQTDNGQAD
-52 DAAPADSADA
+52 DAASADSADA

-78 ADPTVLDTGDT
+78 ADPTVLDTGDA

-136 SGAEATW
+136 SGTEATW
-143 NEDLGLWMTSK
+143 NEELELWATSK

-259 AFYKSKTLQTVTWPN
+259 AFYKSKTLQTVIWPN

-392 WGASENTRYGND
+392 WGAFENTRYGNE
-404 TIHHAVALRV
+404 TNHNAVALRV

-459 GNPSMVKKLADAVA
+459 GNPSMVKKLADAVT

-503 GATATLVQAGQSTP
+503 SATATLVQAGQSTP
-517 PAVGDDGS
+517 LAVGDDGS

-588 PVAGQDKTERIELDS
+588 PIVGQDKTERIELDS
-603 LDNIGLTVKSGGKTL
+603 LDNIDLTVKSGGKTL
-618 KPAKGDKENDYRIQG
+618 KPAKGDKENDFRIQG

-683 TAAVTT
+683 TAMVTT

-723 GITPIMKAETPRLKA
+723 GTTPIMKAETPRLKA

-811 ADSSAVVGAETELR
+811 ADSSAVVGVETELR

-855 EAGASSDAMWAN
+855 EAGASSDAMWAG
-867 TTWEGDNLVLNMKKG
+867 TTWEGDNLVLNMTKNA
-882 MGADVFV
+882 GADVFV
-889 RFKPKAAGI
+889 RFKPKAAGT
-898 YAVSPL
+898 YAISPL

-926 EADNTDVHSLL
+926 EVDSTDVHSLL

-973 AKIEYDLPQDT
+973 AKIEYELPQDT

-1130 VNCGNIEQIFM
+1130 VNCGNFEQIFM
-1141 QQTYRISNATLIP
+1141 PQIYRISNAQLMT

-1187 YMMDNSFNG
+1187 YMIDNSFND

-1208 VADAFAEEDKD
+1208 VADAFAEEEKG
-1219 GKEDEAQGGAARKAR
+1219 GKEGQAQGGAARKAR

-1269 LTQQGDSYGV
+1269 LTRQGDSYGV

-1346 CGSWND
+1346 YGSWND

-1365 ASEYNGQSTN
+1365 ASEYNGQSTS

-1453 SLNNSKVRG
+1453 SLNNSTIRG

-1800 VSTAAPEVASAH
+1800 ASTAAPEVASVH
-1812 AYTDCIEVEF
+1812 AYTDCVEVEF
-1822 AQYMDASDD
+1822 TQYMDASDD
-1831 ALVALCAQGLGD
+1831 TPAALCAQGLGD
-1843 VRYTWL
+1843 VTYTWL

-1952 AICSVDAIQAVTGE
+1952 AICSVDATKAVTGE

-1983 LTAAVDGTALSE
+1983 LTATVDDTALSK

-2075 MYMRIAAQRPGMS
+2075 MYVRIAAQRPGMS

-2103 DEAAPEPEPE
+2103 DEAVPEPKPE
-2113 PEPTPEPDPA
+2113 PGPTP
-2123 PGDGEQ
+2123 GGGEQ

-2140 VPAGGSAST
+2140 APAGGSTST
-2149 MTTVTTNKSKGKGKN
+2149 TTTVTTDKSKGKGKN
-2164 GKKSGGTE
+2164 GKKSSGTE
-2172 LAGTGDSA
+2172 LASTGDSA
-2180 AMTVAALGNAGAT
+2180 AMAVAALGIAGAT
-2193 VAAAGSAATTRRKRE
+2193 VAAAGTAATKRRKR
-2208 GLATA
+2208 
-2213 PILGFCKIS
+2213 
-2222 ICNTKL
+2222 
-2228 PKMAPGVTDRD
+2228 
-2239 ELSGRQPNVLIC
+2239 
-2251 NT
+2251 

>member
-12 RLTIAAVTLTMVTG
+12 RLTVAAVTLTMVTG

-52 DAAPADSADA
+52 DAAPVDSADA

-78 ADPTVLDTGDT
+78 ADPTVPDTGDT
-89 PTPPASEIAS
+89 PTLPDSEIAS

-136 SGAEATW
+136 SGTEATW
-143 NEDLGLWMTSK
+143 NEELELWATSK

-174 AQYYFSIDSLT
+174 AQYYFSIDSIT

-283 QAFKEC
+283 QAFKDC
-289 EQLDDKVVATLPPSV
+289 EQLDDNVVATLPPSV

-328 TFTQINVPGTV
+328 TFTQIAVPGTV
-339 ERIERNAFDGCS
+339 ERIGPYAFNGCE

-365 GAHAFASLDPAIAGK
+365 GAHAFTYLDPELAGK
-380 EIVLPKSVEMIE
+380 EIVVPKSVQSIDLEPFD
-392 WGASENTRYGND
+392 NTRITSSAGSSTTEHN
-404 TIHHAVALRV
+404 AVTLRV
-414 MNPDLQFGEAGY
+414 MNPDIKLEEGGLY
-426 PGDYNERVTID
+426 VNNVTID
-437 GVTYAIPFSE
+437 GVDYSMPFSE

-459 GNPSMVKKLADAVA
+459 GNPSMIKKIADAVA
-473 DRKDSVDSSK
+473 DRMDSADPTR

-494 AQVTGKLPQ
+494 AQITGKLPQ
-503 GATATLVQAGQSTP
+503 GAAAVLVQAGQSTP
-517 PAVGDDGS
+517 LAVGDDGS

-588 PVAGQDKTERIELDS
+588 PIVGQDKTERIELDS
-603 LDNIGLTVKSGGKTL
+603 LDNIDLTVKSGGKTL
-618 KPAKGDKENDYRIQG
+618 KPAKGDKENDFRIQG

-656 DSLKLGGATATVKP
+656 DGLKLGGATATVKP

-683 TAAVTT
+683 TATVTT

-723 GITPIMKAETPRLKA
+723 GTTPIMKAETPRLKA

-811 ADSSAVVGAETELR
+811 ADSSAVVGVETELR

-849 VSAGAR
+849 VSAGSR
-855 EAGASSDAMWAN
+855 DLGDSSRTWWTDA
-867 TTWEGDNLVLNMKKG
+867 TWEGDNLVLDMKKG

-898 YAVSPL
+898 YAISPL

-926 EADNTDVHSLL
+926 EVDNTDVHSLL

-951 QLTVGTGS
+951 QLTVGAGA

-1097 SREGTRVRYVA
+1097 SREGTHVRYVA

-1130 VNCGNIEQIFM
+1130 VNCGNFEQIFM
-1141 QQTYRISNATLIP
+1141 PQTYRISNAQLMT

-1187 YMMDNSFNG
+1187 YMMDNSFND
-1196 VDEAFNDAIDQM
+1196 VDQAFNDAIDQM
-1208 VADAFAEEDKD
+1208 VADAFAEEDKA
-1219 GKEDEAQGGAARKAR
+1219 GKEDEASKEGEAQGGAARKAR
-1234 RAPAASDGEGDDAGN
+1234 RAPAASGGEGDDAGN

-1269 LTQQGDSYGV
+1269 LTKQGDSYGV

-1321 SRAEFIAQQ
+1321 SRAEFTAQQ

-1346 CGSWND
+1346 YGSWND

-1365 ASEYNGQSTN
+1365 ASEYNGQSTS

-1453 SLNNSKVRG
+1453 SLNNSTIRG

-1670 TDAEVYKANKDGLIS
+1670 TDAEVYNANKDGLIS

-1831 ALVALCAQGLGD
+1831 ALAALYAQGLGD
-1843 VRYTWL
+1843 VTYAWL

-1920 LDGSDFELV
+1920 LEGSDFELV
-1929 AHVTDK
+1929 AHVTDR

-1952 AICSVDAIQAVTGE
+1952 AICSVDATQAVTGE

-1983 LTAAVDGTALSE
+1983 LTAAVDGTALSK

-2020 GAWSPKENYI
+2020 GAWSPKENYT
-2030 TVPKGTKLELSAEDG
+2030 TVPKGAKLELSAEDG

-2075 MYMRIAAQRPGMS
+2075 MYVRIAAQRPGMS

-2103 DEAAPEPEPE
+2103 DEAVPEPGPEPEPK
-2113 PEPTPEPDPA
+2113 PEPKPTP
-2123 PGDGEQ
+2123 GGGEQ

-2140 VPAGGSAST
+2140 APAGSST
-2149 MTTVTTNKSKGKGKN
+2149 STTTTVTTDKSKGKGEN

-2172 LAGTGDSA
+2172 LASTGDSI
-2180 AMTVAALGNAGAT
+2180 AMTVAALGIAGAT
-2193 VAAAGSAATTRRKRE
+2193 VVAAGIAATKRRKR
-2208 GLATA
+2208 
-2213 PILGFCKIS
+2213 
-2222 ICNTKL
+2222 
-2228 PKMAPGVTDRD
+2228 
-2239 ELSGRQPNVLIC
+2239 
-2251 NT
+2251 

>member
-12 RLTIAAVTLTMVTG
+12 RLTVATVTLAMVTG

-31 AFAEVLTTDS
+31 AFAEALTTDS
-41 TFVQTDNGQAA
+41 TFVQTDIDQAD
-52 DAAPADSADA
+52 DAASADSADA

-68 SADPAPDAGA
+68 SADPTPDAGA
-78 ADPTVLDTGDT
+78 ADPTALKAGDA

-143 NEDLGLWMTSK
+143 NEELELWATSK
-154 GATGVKDEY
+154 GATGVKGEY

-193 DAGIT
+193 DSGIT
-198 TLEVPSTIDDKNVV
+198 TLEVPSTIDGKNVV
-212 SLTGMGSAALTSITF
+212 SLAGMGSAALTSVTF
-227 APNSHVRS
+227 AGDSHVRK

-254 ELKSY
+254 ELGWN
-259 AFYKSKTLQTVTWPN
+259 AFYGSKTLHAVTWPN

-283 QAFKEC
+283 QAFEGC
-289 EQLDDKVVATLPPSV
+289 EQLDDNVVATLPPSV
-304 KTIDYLAFAYCGVP
+304 KTIDYRAFANCGVP

-328 TFTQINVPGTV
+328 TFTQIDVPGTV
-339 ERIERNAFDGCS
+339 ERIERYAFDGCS

-365 GAHAFASLDPAIAGK
+365 GAHAFTSLDPALAGK
-380 EIVLPKSVEMIE
+380 EIVVPKSVQSIDLEPFD
-392 WGASENTRYGND
+392 NTRINSWAGGSWTTDHN
-404 TIHHAVALRV
+404 AVTLRV
-414 MNPDLQFGEAGY
+414 MNPDIKLEEAGLY
-426 PGDYNERVTID
+426 TNNVTID
-437 GVTYAIPFSE
+437 GVDYLMPFSE

-503 GATATLVQAGQSTP
+503 GATAVLVQAGQSTP
-517 PAVGDDGS
+517 LNIAADGS
-525 FTADALSKTAATLR
+525 FTVDALSKTAATLR
-539 ISLSGYYDMVLARPG
+539 LSLDGCYDMVLARPG
-554 DQMTGTWNIGE
+554 DQMTGTWDIGE
-565 IKAEDFTKIPASR
+565 IKTADFTKIPASR

-588 PVAGQDKTERIELDS
+588 PVAGQDKTERIELNSFD
-603 LDNIGLTVKSGGKTL
+603 DIDLTITCDGKTL
-618 KPAKGDKENDYRIQG
+618 KAAKGDKENDYRIQG

-643 DADQDLEITLEPK
+643 DADQELEITLKPK
-656 DSLKLGGATATVKP
+656 DSLKLGGATTRVKP

-683 TAAVTT
+683 AATVTT

-712 GVTYLMGYEDD
+712 GITYLTGYEDD
-723 GITPIMKAETPRLKA
+723 GTTPIMKADTPRLKA
-738 GSYTIVAFN
+738 GAYTIVAFN

-762 RLGLTVG
+762 RLGLTAG
-769 KHIAQKQVKIE
+769 KHIAQQQVKIE

-811 ADSSAVVGAETELR
+811 ADSSAVVGVETELR

-849 VSAGAR
+849 VSAGSR
-855 EAGASSDAMWAN
+855 DAGDSTNTWWTG
-867 TTWEGDNLVLNMKKG
+867 TTWEGDNLVIDMKKG
-882 MGADVFV
+882 TGADVFV
-889 RFKPKAAGI
+889 RFKPKAAGT
-898 YAVSPL
+898 YAISPL

-926 EADNTDVHSLL
+926 EVDSTDVHGLL

-951 QLTVGTGS
+951 QLTVGTGA

-1003 AAAEVTARNYVRYV
+1003 AAADVTARNYVRYI

-1097 SREGTRVRYVA
+1097 SREGTRVRYAA

-1124 ANDSTY
+1124 AGDSTY
-1130 VNCGNIEQIFM
+1130 VNCGNFEQIFM
-1141 QQTYRISNATLIP
+1141 PQIYRISNAQLMT

-1177 FSNAVQQWHE
+1177 FSAAVQQWHE
-1187 YMMDNSFNG
+1187 YMMENSFND
-1196 VDEAFNDAIDQM
+1196 VDQAFNDAIDQM
-1208 VADAFAEEDKD
+1208 VADAFAEEEGGKD
-1219 GKEDEAQGGAARKAR
+1219 EEAQGDGARKAR
-1234 RAPAASDGEGDDAGN
+1234 RAPAARSGEGEEGAS

-1262 VGGSAAL
+1262 VGGSSAL

-1279 NVDKMIFEDAYGTS
+1279 NVDKMIFEDAYGTG

-1303 QGANAAD
+1303 QGTNAAD
-1310 AAAIK
+1310 AAALK

-1321 SRAEFIAQQ
+1321 SRAEFITQQ
-1330 AEDLVGQSMG
+1330 AEDLVGQSLG

-1346 CGSWND
+1346 YGSWND

-1365 ASEYNGQSTN
+1365 ASEYKGQSTS
-1375 GFNDLGQA
+1375 GFSDLGQA

-1436 MQCDILDNLYD
+1436 MQCDILDELYD

-1462 WLMAWKRNGD
+1462 WLMAWKLNGD

-1593 LCHDSTDVAVGSIM
+1593 LCHDSTDVAVGSVM

-1791 IQTEVNIGL
+1791 IQTEVNIAL
-1800 VSTAAPEVASAH
+1800 VSTSAPEVASVH
-1812 AYTDCIEVEF
+1812 AYTDCVEIEF
-1822 AQYMDASDD
+1822 TQYMDASDD
-1831 ALVALCAQGLGD
+1831 AVAALNAQGLGD
-1843 VRYTWL
+1843 VTYKWL
-1849 DKQDDPNGKPLSRVL
+1849 DKQDDPDGKPLSRVL
-1864 RIRYAD
+1864 RICYAD
-1870 AREAGSTVAF
+1870 ARETGSTVAF
-1880 ELDGARN
+1880 DLDGARN

-1892 MARWASGELVVGVRA
+1892 MPAWTSGELAVGVRA

-1920 LDGSDFELV
+1920 LEGDDFELV

-1952 AICSVDAIQAVTGE
+1952 AICSVDATQAVTGE

-1983 LTAAVDGTALSE
+1983 LTAAVDGTALSK

-2008 ARPVAT
+2008 TRPVAT

-2045 TTIWYTTNDTCPCRD
+2045 STIWYTTNDTCPCRD

-2075 MYMRIAAQRPGMS
+2075 MYVRIAAQRPGMS

-2103 DEAAPEPEPE
+2103 DEVTPEPEPDPGAQPE
-2113 PEPTPEPDPA
+2113 PEPQPTP
-2123 PGDGEQ
+2123 GGGEQ
-2129 GGGADGSGGTG
+2129 GGGTGSAGTASGG
-2140 VPAGGSAST
+2140 ST
-2149 MTTVTTNKSKGKGKN
+2149 STTTTVTTSKSKGKDKN
-2164 GKKSGGTE
+2164 SKKSGSAE
-2172 LAGTGDSA
+2172 LVNTGDTT
-2180 AMTVAALGNAGAT
+2180 AMTVTALGIVGAT
-2193 VAAAGSAATTRRKRE
+2193 IAAAGVAATKRRKR
-2208 GLATA
+2208 
-2213 PILGFCKIS
+2213 
-2222 ICNTKL
+2222 
-2228 PKMAPGVTDRD
+2228 
-2239 ELSGRQPNVLIC
+2239 
-2251 NT
+2251 

>member
-12 RLTIAAVTLTMVTG
+12 RLTVAAVTLTMVTG
-26 SLPVG
+26 SLPAG
-31 AFAEVLTTDS
+31 AFAETLTTDG
-41 TFVQTDNGQAA
+41 TFVQADNGQAA

-78 ADPTVLDTGDT
+78 ADPTVPAAGDT
-89 PTPPASEIAS
+89 PTPPDSEIAS

-106 GQTESTPAG
+106 GQTESTPVA
-115 TLATDLVEGK
+115 TLAIDLVEGK

-131 KQEEA
+131 KQEETA
-136 SGAEATW
+136 EAEATW

-212 SLTGMGSAALTSITF
+212 SLTGMGSAALTSIAF

-392 WGASENTRYGND
+392 WGAFENTRYGNE
-404 TIHHAVALRV
+404 TNHNAVALRV

-503 GATATLVQAGQSTP
+503 SVTATLVQAGQSTP
-517 PAVGDDGS
+517 LAVGDDGS

-578 AIELNVGYLE
+578 AIELNVAYLE

-603 LDNIGLTVKSGGKTL
+603 LDNIDLTVKSGGKTL

-683 TAAVTT
+683 TATVTT

-712 GVTYLMGYEDD
+712 GVTHLMGYEDD
-723 GITPIMKAETPRLKA
+723 GTTPIMKAETPRLKA

-855 EAGASSDAMWAN
+855 EAGASSDAMWAA
-867 TTWEGDNLVLNMKKG
+867 TTWEGDNLVLDMKKSA
-882 MGADVFV
+882 GADVFV

-926 EADNTDVHSLL
+926 EVDNTDVHSLL

-946 PGKSV
+946 PCKSV

-973 AKIEYDLPQDT
+973 AKIEYELPQDT

-1031 GTQNLVKDGKDTGKS
+1031 GTQNLVKDGKDTGKG

-1080 YVDCVDGKTV
+1080 YVDC
-1090 TIPLTQK
+1090 
-1097 SREGTRVRYVA
+1097 
-1108 EYVDEGYLK
+1108 
-1117 LLDEFNK
+1117 
-1124 ANDSTY
+1124 
-1130 VNCGNIEQIFM
+1130 GNFEQIFM
-1141 QQTYRISNATLIP
+1141 PQTYRISNAQLMA
-1154 MLSFDANAS
+1154 MLSFDAKAS

-1177 FSNAVQQWHE
+1177 FSIAMQQWHE
-1187 YMMDNSFNG
+1187 YMMDNSFND

-1234 RAPAASDGEGDDAGN
+1234 RDPAASDGEGDGAGN

-1262 VGGSAAL
+1262 VGGSSAL

-1346 CGSWND
+1346 YGSWND

-1365 ASEYNGQSTN
+1365 ASEYNGQSTS

-1453 SLNNSKVRG
+1453 SLNNSTIRG

-1472 VSAHMKLI
+1472 ASAHMKLI

-1670 TDAEVYKANKDGLIS
+1670 TDSEVYKANKDGLIS

-1812 AYTDCIEVEF
+1812 AYTDCVEVEF
-1822 AQYMDASDD
+1822 TQYMDASDD

-1843 VRYTWL
+1843 VTYAWL

-1920 LDGSDFELV
+1920 LEGSDFELV
-1929 AHVTDK
+1929 AHVTDR

-1971 FVLHGA
+1971 FALHGA

-1983 LTAAVDGTALSE
+1983 LTATVDGTALSK

-2045 TTIWYTTNDTCPCRD
+2045 ATIWYTTNDTCPCRD

-2075 MYMRIAAQRPGMS
+2075 MYVRIAAQRPGMS

-2103 DEAAPEPEPE
+2103 DEAVPEPTPDPGLKPE
-2113 PEPTPEPDPA
+2113 PEPT

-2140 VPAGGSAST
+2140 VPAGGSTST
-2149 MTTVTTNKSKGKGKN
+2149 TTTVTTNKSKGKGEN

-2172 LAGTGDSA
+2172 LASTGDST
-2180 AMTVAALGNAGAT
+2180 AMTVAALGIAGAT
-2193 VAAAGSAATTRRKRE
+2193 VAAAGIAATKRRKR
-2208 GLATA
+2208 
-2213 PILGFCKIS
+2213 
-2222 ICNTKL
+2222 
-2228 PKMAPGVTDRD
+2228 
-2239 ELSGRQPNVLIC
+2239 
-2251 NT
+2251 

>member
-12 RLTIAAVTLTMVTG
+12 RLTVATVTLAMVTG

-31 AFAEVLTTDS
+31 AFAEALNTDS
-41 TFVQTDNGQAA
+41 TFVQTDNGHAD
-52 DAAPADSADA
+52 DAASAESADV

-68 SADPAPDAGA
+68 SADPTPDAGA
-78 ADPTVLDTGDT
+78 ADPTALDTGDA

-106 GQTESTPAG
+106 GQTESTPVG

-131 KQEEA
+131 QQEEA
-136 SGAEATW
+136 SNAEAAW
-143 NEDLGLWMTSK
+143 NEELELWATSK
-154 GATGVKDEY
+154 GATGVKGEY

-193 DAGIT
+193 DSGIT
-198 TLEVPSTIDDKNVV
+198 TLEVPSTIDGKNVV
-212 SLTGMGSAALTSITF
+212 SLAGMGSAALTSVTF
-227 APNSHVRS
+227 AGDSHVRK

-254 ELKSY
+254 ELGWN
-259 AFYKSKTLQTVTWPN
+259 AFYGSKTLHTVTWPN

-283 QAFKEC
+283 QAFEGC
-289 EQLDDKVVATLPPSV
+289 EQLDDDVVATLPPSV
-304 KTIDYLAFAYCGVP
+304 KTIDYRAFANCGVP

-328 TFTQINVPGTV
+328 TFTQIDVPGTV
-339 ERIERNAFDGCS
+339 ERIERYAFDGCS

-365 GAHAFASLDPAIAGK
+365 GAHAFTSLDPALAGK
-380 EIVLPKSVEMIE
+380 EIVVPKSVQTIDLEPFD
-392 WGASENTRYGND
+392 NTRINSWAGGSWTTDHN
-404 TIHHAVALRV
+404 AVTLRL
-414 MNPDLQFGEAGY
+414 MNPDIKLEEAG
-426 PGDYNERVTID
+426 PYNNSVTID
-437 GVTYAIPFSE
+437 GVDYMMPFSE

-459 GNPSMVKKLADAVA
+459 GNPSMIKKIADVVA
-473 DRKDSVDSSK
+473 DRMDSADPTR

-503 GATATLVQAGQSTP
+503 GATAVLVQAGQSTP
-517 PAVGDDGS
+517 LNIATDGS
-525 FTADALSKTAATLR
+525 FTVDALSKTAATLR
-539 ISLSGYYDMVLARPG
+539 LSLDGYYDMVLARPG
-554 DQMTGTWNIGE
+554 DQMTGTWDIGE
-565 IKAEDFTKIPASR
+565 INAADFTKIPASR
-578 AIELNVGYLE
+578 AIELNIGYLE
-588 PVAGQDKTERIELDS
+588 PVAGQDKTERIELNG
-603 LDNIGLTVKSGGKTL
+603 LDDIDLTITCDGKTL
-618 KPAKGDKENDYRIQG
+618 KAAKGDKENDYRIQG
-633 TALVVSQAIA
+633 TALVVSQTIA
-643 DADQDLEITLEPK
+643 DADQEVEITLKPK
-656 DSLKLGGATATVKP
+656 DSLKLGGATARVKP

-683 TAAVTT
+683 TATVTT

-696 NRVLVFRT
+696 NRVLVFRA

-712 GVTYLMGYEDD
+712 GITYLTGYEDD
-723 GITPIMKAETPRLKA
+723 GATPIMKADTPRLKA
-738 GSYTIVAFN
+738 GAYTIVAFN

-752 IQATSYSTFS
+752 IRATSYSTFS

-811 ADSSAVVGAETELR
+811 ADSSAVVGVETELR

-849 VSAGAR
+849 VSAGSR
-855 EAGASSDAMWAN
+855 DAGDSTNTWWTG
-867 TTWEGDNLVLNMKKG
+867 TTWEGDNLVIDMKKG

-889 RFKPKAAGI
+889 RFKPKAAGSYVI
-898 YAVSPL
+898 SPL

-919 EVSGSRI
+919 EVRGSRI
-926 EADNTDVHSLL
+926 EVDSTDVHVLL

-951 QLTVGTGS
+951 QLTVGTGA

-1003 AAAEVTARNYVRYV
+1003 AAADVTARNYVRYV

-1022 WNFDVTYRG
+1022 WSFDVTYRG

-1090 TIPLTQK
+1090 TIPLSQK
-1097 SREGTRVRYVA
+1097 SREGTRVRYAA

-1130 VNCGNIEQIFM
+1130 VNCGNFEQIFM
-1141 QQTYRISNATLIP
+1141 PQTYRISNAQLMT

-1177 FSNAVQQWHE
+1177 FSAAVQQWHQ
-1187 YMMDNSFNG
+1187 YMMDNSFNDI
-1196 VDEAFNDAIDQM
+1196 DEAFNDAIDQM
-1208 VADAFAEEDKD
+1208 VADAFAEEDGKD
-1219 GKEDEAQGGAARKAR
+1219 EETGADDEAQGGGARKAR
-1234 RAPAASDGEGDDAGN
+1234 RAPAARSGEGEEGGN

-1262 VGGSAAL
+1262 VGGSSAL

-1303 QGANAAD
+1303 QGTNAAD

-1321 SRAEFIAQQ
+1321 SRTEFITRQ
-1330 AEDLVGQSMG
+1330 AEDLVGQSLG
-1340 IGQLNQ
+1340 IGQLDQ
-1346 CGSWND
+1346 YGSWND

-1365 ASEYNGQSTN
+1365 ASEYKGQSTS
-1375 GFNDLGQA
+1375 GFSDLGQA

-1436 MQCDILDNLYD
+1436 MQCDILDELYD

-1462 WLMAWKRNGD
+1462 WLMAWKLNGD

-1593 LCHDSTDVAVGSIM
+1593 LCHDSTDVAVGSVM
-1607 TIAGVLTAGS
+1607 TIAGVLSAGS

-1752 LATGADGAYNWNTP
+1752 LLTGTDGAYNWNTP

-1791 IQTEVNIGL
+1791 IQTEVNIAL
-1800 VSTAAPEVASAH
+1800 VSTAVPEVASVH
-1812 AYTDCIEVEF
+1812 AYTDCVEIEF
-1822 AQYMDASDD
+1822 TQYMDASDD
-1831 ALVALCAQGLGD
+1831 AVAALNAQGLGD
-1843 VRYTWL
+1843 VTYKWL
-1849 DKQDDPNGKPLSRVL
+1849 DKQDDPNGMPLSRVL

-1870 AREAGSTVAF
+1870 ARKTGSTVAF
-1880 ELDGARN
+1880 DLDGARN

-1892 MARWASGELVVGVRA
+1892 MPAWTSGELAVGVRA

-1920 LDGSDFELV
+1920 LVGGDFELV

-1945 SVGLESS
+1945 SVGLESP
-1952 AICSVDAIQAVTGE
+1952 AICSVDATQAVTGE

-1983 LTAAVDGTALSE
+1983 LTATVDGTALSK

-2008 ARPVAT
+2008 ARPVAA
-2014 IGATTF
+2014 IGGTTF

-2030 TVPKGTKLELSAEDG
+2030 TVPKGTKLELSAEEG
-2045 TTIWYTTNDTCPCRD
+2045 ATIWYTTNDTCLCRD
-2060 EGRVKYTEPIALDSN
+2060 EGRVEYTGPVTLDRN
-2075 MYMRIAAQRPGMS
+2075 MYVRIAAQRPGMS

-2103 DEAAPEPEPE
+2103 DEVTPEPEPQ
-2113 PEPTPEPDPA
+2113 PEPKPM
-2123 PGDGEQ
+2123 PGGGEQ
-2129 GGGADGSGGTG
+2129 AGGTG
-2140 VPAGGSAST
+2140 SAGTAAGGSTST
-2149 MTTVTTNKSKGKGKN
+2149 TTTVTTDKSKGKDKN
-2164 GKKSGGTE
+2164 SKKS
-2172 LAGTGDSA
+2172 AGAGLVNTGDDT
-2180 AMTVAALGNAGAT
+2180 AMTVTALGIAGAT
-2193 VAAAGSAATTRRKRE
+2193 IAAAGVAATKRRKR
-2208 GLATA
+2208 
-2213 PILGFCKIS
+2213 
-2222 ICNTKL
+2222 
-2228 PKMAPGVTDRD
+2228 
-2239 ELSGRQPNVLIC
+2239 
-2251 NT
+2251 

>member
-1 MRWTTVRALCR
+1 MRWTTVRALCC
-12 RLTIAAVTLTMVTG
+12 RLTVVAVTLTMVTG
-26 SLPVG
+26 SLPAGV
-31 AFAEVLTTDS
+31 FAEALNTDG
-41 TFVQTDNGQAA
+41 TFVQTDNGQAG
-52 DAAPADSADA
+52 DAASADSADA

-68 SADPAPDAGA
+68 SAGPMPDAGA
-78 ADPTVLDTGDT
+78 ADPTALDAGDT
-89 PTPPASEIAS
+89 PAPPASEIAS

-131 KQEEA
+131 KQEETA
-136 SGAEATW
+136 EAEATW
-143 NEDLGLWMTSK
+143 NEELELWATSK
-154 GATGVKDEY
+154 GATGVKGEY

-283 QAFKEC
+283 QAFKDC
-289 EQLDDKVVATLPPSV
+289 EQLDDNVVATLPPSV

-339 ERIERNAFDGCS
+339 ERIGPYAFNGCS

-365 GAHAFASLDPAIAGK
+365 GAHAFTYLDPALAGK
-380 EIVLPKSVEMIE
+380 EIVVPKSVQSIDLEPFD
-392 WGASENTRYGND
+392 NTRITSAAGSSTTN
-404 TIHHAVALRV
+404 HNAVTLRV
-414 MNPDLQFGEAGY
+414 MNPDIKLEEGGLY
-426 PGDYNERVTID
+426 VNNVTID
-437 GVTYAIPFSE
+437 GVDYSMPFSE

-459 GNPSMVKKLADAVA
+459 GNPSMIKKVADAVGDQMDSA
-473 DRKDSVDSSK
+473 DPSR

-503 GATATLVQAGQSTP
+503 SATATLVQAGQSTP
-517 PAVGDDGS
+517 LAVGDDGS

-539 ISLSGYYDMVLARPG
+539 ISLSGYYGMVLARPG

-578 AIELNVGYLE
+578 AIELNVAYLE
-588 PVAGQDKTERIELDS
+588 PIVGQDKTERIELDS
-603 LDNIGLTVKSGGKTL
+603 LDNIDLTVKSGGKTL

-633 TALVVSQAIA
+633 TVLVVSQAIA

-656 DSLKLGGATATVKP
+656 DRLKLGGATATVKP
-670 SAGKVDIDLKPWG
+670 SAGKVAIDLKPWG
-683 TAAVTT
+683 TATVTT
-689 KGDYQGA
+689 KGEYMGA
-696 NRVLVFRT
+696 NRVLVFRA

-712 GVTYLMGYEDD
+712 GVTYLTGYEDD
-723 GITPIMKAETPRLKA
+723 GATPIMKAETPRLKA

-752 IQATSYSTFS
+752 IQAKDYSTFS
-762 RLGLTVG
+762 RLGLTAG
-769 KHIAQKQVKIE
+769 KHIVQKQVKIE

-811 ADSSAVVGAETELR
+811 ADSSAVVGVETELR

-849 VSAGAR
+849 VSAGSR
-855 EAGASSDAMWAN
+855 EAGASSDAMWAA
-867 TTWEGDNLVLNMKKG
+867 TTWEGDNLVLDMKKSA
-882 MGADVFV
+882 GADVFV

-926 EADNTDVHSLL
+926 EVDNTDVHSLL

-973 AKIEYDLPQDT
+973 AKIEYELPQDT

-1003 AAAEVTARNYVRYV
+1003 AAADVTARNYVRYV

-1031 GTQNLVKDGKDTGKS
+1031 GTQSLVKDGKDTGKS

-1065 TLEVGNEE
+1065 TLEVGDEE

-1130 VNCGNIEQIFM
+1130 VNCGNFEQIFM
-1141 QQTYRISNATLIP
+1141 PQTYRISNAQLMT

-1187 YMMDNSFNG
+1187 YMMDNSFND

-1219 GKEDEAQGGAARKAR
+1219 GKEDEAQGRAARKAR
-1234 RAPAASDGEGDDAGN
+1234 RAPAAREGEGDDAGN

-1262 VGGSAAL
+1262 VGGSSAL
-1269 LTQQGDSYGV
+1269 LTKQGDSYGV

-1346 CGSWND
+1346 YGSWND

-1365 ASEYNGQSTN
+1365 ASEYNGQSTS

-1462 WLMAWKRNGD
+1462 WLMAWKLNGD

-1670 TDAEVYKANKDGLIS
+1670 TDAEVYNANKDGLIS

-1695 RYRNVAAKAAPDPAG
+1695 RYRHVAAKAAPDPAG

-1738 AVRWDAEE
+1738 ATRWDAEE

-1766 TGWYQ
+1766 AGWYQ

-1777 GYEEARSAWLRVPP
+1777 GYEEACSAWLRVPP

-1843 VRYTWL
+1843 VTYTWL

-1880 ELDGARN
+1880 ELDGVRN

-1892 MARWASGELVVGVRA
+1892 MSRWASGELAVGVRA
-1907 DKLKLNVEQAVTM
+1907 DRLKLNVEQAVTM
-1920 LDGSDFELV
+1920 LEGGDFKLV
-1929 AHVTDK
+1929 AYVTDK

-1952 AICSVDAIQAVTGE
+1952 AICSVDATQAVTGE

-1983 LTAAVDGTALSE
+1983 LTAAVDGTALSK

-2008 ARPVAT
+2008 ARPAAT

-2020 GAWSPKENYI
+2020 GSWSPKENYI

-2045 TTIWYTTNDTCPCRD
+2045 ATIWYTTNDTCPCRD

-2075 MYMRIAAQRPGMS
+2075 MYVRIAAQRPGMS

-2103 DEAAPEPEPE
+2103 DEAVPEPKPEPGPEPEPK
-2113 PEPTPEPDPA
+2113 PEPKPTP
-2123 PGDGEQ
+2123 GGGEQ

-2140 VPAGGSAST
+2140 APAGGSTST
-2149 MTTVTTNKSKGKGKN
+2149 TTTVTTDKSKGKGEN
-2164 GKKSGGTE
+2164 GKKSGATE
-2172 LAGTGDSA
+2172 LASTGDSA
-2180 AMTVAALGNAGAT
+2180 AMTVAALGIAGAT
-2193 VAAAGSAATTRRKRE
+2193 VAAAGVAVTKRRKR
-2208 GLATA
+2208 
-2213 PILGFCKIS
+2213 
-2222 ICNTKL
+2222 
-2228 PKMAPGVTDRD
+2228 
-2239 ELSGRQPNVLIC
+2239 
-2251 NT
+2251 

>member
-41 TFVQTDNGQAA
+41 TFVQTDVDQVDAADPA
-52 DAAPADSADA
+52 DAAPDAADH
-62 QTSDSA
+62 
-68 SADPAPDAGA
+68 APDAGA
-78 ADPTVLDTGDT
+78 AGPTAPDTGDT

-136 SGAEATW
+136 SGTEATW
-143 NEDLGLWMTSK
+143 NEELELWATSK
-154 GATGVKDEY
+154 GAMGVKDEY

-227 APNSHVRS
+227 ASNSHVRS

-283 QAFKEC
+283 QAFKDC
-289 EQLDDKVVATLPPSV
+289 EQLDDNVVATLPPSV
-304 KTIDYLAFAYCGVP
+304 KTIAYLAFAYCGVP

-328 TFTQINVPGTV
+328 TFTQIAVPGTV
-339 ERIERNAFDGCS
+339 ERIGPYAFNGCE

-365 GAHAFASLDPAIAGK
+365 GAHAFTYLDPALAGK
-380 EIVLPKSVEMIE
+380 EIVVPKSVQSIDLEPFD
-392 WGASENTRYGND
+392 NTRITSAAGSSTTN
-404 TIHHAVALRV
+404 HSAVTLRV
-414 MNPDLQFGEAGY
+414 MNPDIKLEEGGLY
-426 PGDYNERVTID
+426 VNNVTID
-437 GVTYAIPFSE
+437 GVDYSMPFSE

-459 GNPSMVKKLADAVA
+459 GNPSMIKKVADAVGDQMDSA
-473 DRKDSVDSSK
+473 DPSR

-503 GATATLVQAGQSTP
+503 SATATLVQAGQSTP
-517 PAVGDDGS
+517 LAVGDDGS
-525 FTADALSKTAATLR
+525 FTADALSKTAVTLR

-565 IKAEDFTKIPASR
+565 IKAEDFTKIPTSR
-578 AIELNVGYLE
+578 AIELNVAYLE

-603 LDNIGLTVKSGGKTL
+603 LDNIDLTVKSGGKTL

-643 DADQDLEITLEPK
+643 DADQDLEITLVPK

-683 TAAVTT
+683 TATVTT

-723 GITPIMKAETPRLKA
+723 GTTPIMKAETPRLKA

-795 VETYRAERGL
+795 VEAYRAERGL

-811 ADSSAVVGAETELR
+811 ADSSAVVGVETELR

-849 VSAGAR
+849 VSAGSR
-855 EAGASSDAMWAN
+855 DPGDSSRTWWTDA
-867 TTWEGDNLVLNMKKG
+867 TWEGDNLVLDMKKG

-898 YAVSPL
+898 YAISPL

-926 EADNTDVHSLL
+926 EVDSTDVHSLL

-951 QLTVGTGS
+951 QLTVGAGA

-1017 PGASV
+1017 PSASV

-1090 TIPLTQK
+1090 TIPLAQK

-1130 VNCGNIEQIFM
+1130 VNCGNFEQIFM
-1141 QQTYRISNATLIP
+1141 PQTYRISNAQLMT

-1187 YMMDNSFNG
+1187 YMMDSSFND

-1219 GKEDEAQGGAARKAR
+1219 GKDEGGNARKVR
-1234 RAPAASDGEGDDAGN
+1234 RAPAAGSGEGETDN
-1249 DEAAQFAA
+1249 EAAQFAA

-1262 VGGSAAL
+1262 VGGSSAL
-1269 LTQQGDSYGV
+1269 LTKQGDSYGV
-1279 NVDKMIFEDAYGTS
+1279 NVDKMIFEDAYGTG
-1293 EDWYQELAAA
+1293 EDWYQELASA

-1346 CGSWND
+1346 YGSWND

-1365 ASEYNGQSTN
+1365 ASEYNGQSTS

-1453 SLNNSKVRG
+1453 SLNNSTIRG

-1738 AVRWDAEE
+1738 ATRWDAEE

-1800 VSTAAPEVASAH
+1800 VSTAAPEVVSAH
-1812 AYTDCIEVEF
+1812 AYTDCVEVEF

-1831 ALVALCAQGLGD
+1831 ALAALCEQGLGD
-1843 VRYTWL
+1843 VTYTWL
-1849 DKQDDPNGKPLSRVL
+1849 DKQDDPKGKPLSRVL
-1864 RIRYAD
+1864 RIHYAD
-1870 AREAGSTVAF
+1870 AREAGSTVEF

-1920 LDGSDFELV
+1920 LEGSDFELV

-1935 AGKPFAGAKV
+1935 DGKPFAGATV
-1945 SVGLESS
+1945 RVGLDSE
-1952 AICSVDAIQAVTGE
+1952 AICSADVAQAVTGD

-1971 FVLHGA
+1971 FMLHGA

-1983 LTAAVDGTALSE
+1983 LTATVDDTALSK

-2008 ARPVAT
+2008 ARPVAV
-2014 IGATTF
+2014 IGGTTF

-2030 TVPKGTKLELSAEDG
+2030 TVSKGTKLELSAEEG
-2045 TTIWYTTNDTCPCRD
+2045 ATIWYTINDTCPCKD
-2060 EGRVKYTEPIALDSN
+2060 DGRVEYTGPVTLDRN
-2075 MYMRIAAQRPGMS
+2075 MYVRIAAQRPGMS

-2103 DEAAPEPEPE
+2103 DEAEPE
-2113 PEPTPEPDPA
+2113 PEPTPEPQPQPT
-2123 PGDGEQ
+2123 PGGGEQ
-2129 GGGADGSGGTG
+2129 GGGTGT
-2140 VPAGGSAST
+2140 ATGGSTST
-2149 MTTVTTNKSKGKGKN
+2149 TTTVTTSKSKGKDKN
-2164 GKKSGGTE
+2164 GKKSDGAK
-2172 LAGTGDSA
+2172 LANTGDDTG
-2180 AMTVAALGNAGAT
+2180 MTVVALGIAGAT
-2193 VAAAGSAATTRRKRE
+2193 VVAAGIAATKRRKR
-2208 GLATA
+2208 
-2213 PILGFCKIS
+2213 
-2222 ICNTKL
+2222 
-2228 PKMAPGVTDRD
+2228 
-2239 ELSGRQPNVLIC
+2239 
-2251 NT
+2251 

>member
-1 MRWTTVRALCR
+1 MRWTTARALCR
-12 RLTIAAVTLTMVTG
+12 RLTVAAVTLTMVTG
-26 SLPVG
+26 SLPAG
-31 AFAEVLTTDS
+31 AFAETLTTDG

-52 DAAPADSADA
+52 AAAPADSADA

-99 AAGLTGA
+99 AAGPTGA
-106 GQTESTPAG
+106 GQAESTPAG

-131 KQEEA
+131 KQEETA
-136 SGAEATW
+136 EAEATW
-143 NEDLGLWMTSK
+143 NEELELWATSK

-163 DDGYVAGEQTP
+163 DDGYVAGEQIP

-198 TLEVPSTIDDKNVV
+198 TLEVPSAIDDKNVV

-289 EQLDDKVVATLPPSV
+289 EQLDDNVVATLPPSV

-339 ERIERNAFDGCS
+339 ERIGPYAFNGCE
-351 HVSSVTIGDGVKYI
+351 HVSSVTIGDGVKSI
-365 GAHAFASLDPAIAGK
+365 GAHAFTYLDPALAGK
-380 EIVLPKSVEMIE
+380 EIVVPKSVQSIDLEPFD
-392 WGASENTRYGND
+392 NTRITSAAGSSTTN
-404 TIHHAVALRV
+404 HNAVTLRV
-414 MNPDLQFGEAGY
+414 MNPDIKLEEGGLY
-426 PGDYNERVTID
+426 VNNVTID
-437 GVTYAIPFSE
+437 GVDYSMPFSE

-473 DRKDSVDSSK
+473 DRMDSADPTR

-503 GATATLVQAGQSTP
+503 SATATLVQAGQSTP
-517 PAVGDDGS
+517 LAVGDDGS

-539 ISLSGYYDMVLARPG
+539 ISLGGYYDMVLARPG

-588 PVAGQDKTERIELDS
+588 PIVGQDKTERIELDS
-603 LDNIGLTVKSGGKTL
+603 LDNIDLTVKSGGKTL
-618 KPAKGDKENDYRIQG
+618 KPAKGDKENDFRIQG

-683 TAAVTT
+683 TATVTT
-689 KGDYQGA
+689 KGDYPGA

-723 GITPIMKAETPRLKA
+723 GTTPIMKAETPRLKA

-780 DGKQLDVTLDVPTFD
+780 DGKQLDVMLDVPAFD
-795 VETYRAERGL
+795 VETYRVERGL

-811 ADSSAVVGAETELR
+811 ADSSAVVGVETELR

-855 EAGASSDAMWAN
+855 DPGDSSRTWWTDA
-867 TTWEGDNLVLNMKKG
+867 TWEGDNLVLDMKKG
-882 MGADVFV
+882 KGADVFV

-898 YAVSPL
+898 YAISPL

-926 EADNTDVHSLL
+926 EVDSTDVHSLL

-951 QLTVGTGS
+951 QLTVGAGA

-1031 GTQNLVKDGKDTGKS
+1031 GTQSLVKDGKDTGKS

-1097 SREGTRVRYVA
+1097 SREGTRVRYAA

-1130 VNCGNIEQIFM
+1130 VNCGNFEQIFM
-1141 QQTYRISNATLIP
+1141 PQTYRISNAQLMT
-1154 MLSFDANAS
+1154 MLSFDAKAS

-1168 AAAEERQQE
+1168 AAVEERQQE
-1177 FSNAVQQWHE
+1177 FSNAVQQWHK
-1187 YMMDNSFNG
+1187 YMMDNSFND

-1208 VADAFAEEDKD
+1208 VADAFAEEEKGGKD
-1219 GKEDEAQGGAARKAR
+1219 EGGNARKAR

-1262 VGGSAAL
+1262 VGGSSAL
-1269 LTQQGDSYGV
+1269 LTKQGDSYGV

-1310 AAAIK
+1310 AAALK

-1340 IGQLNQ
+1340 IGRLNQ
-1346 CGSWND
+1346 YGSWND

-1365 ASEYNGQSTN
+1365 ASEYNGQSTS

-1395 DTVKGFKVAAPDGEQ
+1395 DTVRGFKVAAPDGEQ

-1453 SLNNSKVRG
+1453 SLNNSTIRG

-1670 TDAEVYKANKDGLIS
+1670 TDAEVYNANKDGLIS

-1752 LATGADGAYNWNTP
+1752 RATGADGAYNWNTP

-1812 AYTDCIEVEF
+1812 AYIDCVEVEF
-1822 AQYMDASDD
+1822 TQYMDASDD
-1831 ALVALCAQGLGD
+1831 ALAALCAQGLGD
-1843 VRYTWL
+1843 VTYTWL

-1920 LDGSDFELV
+1920 LEGSDFELV

-1952 AICSVDAIQAVTGE
+1952 AICSVDATQAVTGE

-1971 FVLHGA
+1971 FALHGA

-1983 LTAAVDGTALSE
+1983 LTAAVDGTALSK

-2075 MYMRIAAQRPGMS
+2075 MYVRIAAQRPGMS

-2103 DEAAPEPEPE
+2103 DEAVPEPKPE
-2113 PEPTPEPDPA
+2113 PGPKPELKPTP
-2123 PGDGEQ
+2123 GGGEQ
-2129 GGGADGSGGTG
+2129 GGGTDGSGGTRA
-2140 VPAGGSAST
+2140 PAGGSTST
-2149 MTTVTTNKSKGKGKN
+2149 TTTVTTDKFKGKGEN

-2172 LAGTGDSA
+2172 LASTGDSA
-2180 AMTVAALGNAGAT
+2180 AMTVAALGIAGAT
-2193 VAAAGSAATTRRKRE
+2193 VAAAGLAVTKRRKR
-2208 GLATA
+2208 
-2213 PILGFCKIS
+2213 
-2222 ICNTKL
+2222 
-2228 PKMAPGVTDRD
+2228 
-2239 ELSGRQPNVLIC
+2239 
-2251 NT
+2251 

>member
-12 RLTIAAVTLTMVTG
+12 RLTVAAVTLTMVTG
-26 SLPVG
+26 SLPAG
-31 AFAEVLTTDS
+31 AFAETLTTDG

-62 QTSDSA
+62 QTSGSA
-68 SADPAPDAGA
+68 SVDPAPDAGA
-78 ADPTVLDTGDT
+78 ADPTALEAGDT

-136 SGAEATW
+136 SGTEATW
-143 NEDLGLWMTSK
+143 NEELELWATSK

-274 NAAFTTIPE
+274 NAAFTSIPE

-392 WGASENTRYGND
+392 WGAFENTRYGNE
-404 TIHHAVALRV
+404 TNHNAVALRV

-426 PGDYNERVTID
+426 SGDYNERVTID

-503 GATATLVQAGQSTP
+503 GAAAVLVQAGQSTP
-517 PAVGDDGS
+517 LAVGDDGS

-554 DQMTGTWNIGE
+554 DQMTGTWNIGD

-588 PVAGQDKTERIELDS
+588 PIVGQDKTERIELDS
-603 LDNIGLTVKSGGKTL
+603 LDNIDLTVKSGGKTL

-633 TALVVSQAIA
+633 TAFVVSQAIA

-656 DSLKLGGATATVKP
+656 DNLKLGGATATVKP

-683 TAAVTT
+683 TATVTT

-723 GITPIMKAETPRLKA
+723 GTTPIMKAETPRLKA

-769 KHIAQKQVKIE
+769 KHIAQKQVKID

-811 ADSSAVVGAETELR
+811 ADSSAVVGVETELC

-849 VSAGAR
+849 VSAGSR
-855 EAGASSDAMWAN
+855 DPGDSSRTWWTDA
-867 TTWEGDNLVLNMKKG
+867 TWEGDNLVLDMKEG

-889 RFKPKAAGI
+889 RFKPKAAG
-898 YAVSPL
+898 A
-904 ITLGE
+904 
-909 VTLPLGSTTL
+909 
-919 EVSGSRI
+919 
-926 EADNTDVHSLL
+926 
-937 GNVAYVYAA
+937 
-946 PGKSV
+946 
-951 QLTVGTGS
+951 

-1090 TIPLTQK
+1090 TIPLSQK
-1097 SREGTRVRYVA
+1097 SREGTRVRYAA

-1130 VNCGNIEQIFM
+1130 VNCGNFEQIFM
-1141 QQTYRISNATLIP
+1141 PQTYRISNAQLMT

-1168 AAAEERQQE
+1168 AAAEER
-1177 FSNAVQQWHE
+1177 
-1187 YMMDNSFNG
+1187 
-1196 VDEAFNDAIDQM
+1196 
-1208 VADAFAEEDKD
+1208 
-1219 GKEDEAQGGAARKAR
+1219 
-1234 RAPAASDGEGDDAGN
+1234 
-1249 DEAAQFAA
+1249 
-1257 ELKAA
+1257 
-1262 VGGSAAL
+1262 
-1269 LTQQGDSYGV
+1269 
-1279 NVDKMIFEDAYGTS
+1279 
-1293 EDWYQELAAA
+1293 
-1303 QGANAAD
+1303 
-1310 AAAIK
+1310 
-1315 ELVDHA
+1315 
-1321 SRAEFIAQQ
+1321 
-1330 AEDLVGQSMG
+1330 
-1340 IGQLNQ
+1340 
-1346 CGSWND
+1346 
-1352 ATAAALNK
+1352 
-1360 CAGIK
+1360 
-1365 ASEYNGQSTN
+1365 
-1375 GFNDLGQA
+1375 
-1383 LGSSLSYKAADD
+1383 
-1395 DTVKGFKVAAPDGEQ
+1395 
-1410 TAYIESEFIEN
+1410 
-1421 SNNNKNQALLFNSIA
+1421 
-1436 MQCDILDNLYD
+1436 
-1447 NWNVVH
+1447 
-1453 SLNNSKVRG
+1453 
-1462 WLMAWKRNGD
+1462 
-1472 VSAHMKLI
+1472 
-1480 RTIRSLK
+1480 
-1487 SYKIECEMFGQ
+1487 
-1498 VFKTDAWKAAGQ
+1498 
-1510 AFPAATQGIGIF
+1510 
-1522 TGIYGV
+1522 
-1528 NDASK
+1528 
-1533 NWENV
+1533 
-1538 NVRMQKVKGERE
+1538 
-1550 GYELQH
+1550 
-1556 TRLLA
+1556 
-1561 KPEKTED
+1561 
-1568 DWKCIYALRDAMEK
+1568 
-1582 ARAFEDLLYRQ
+1582 
-1593 LCHDSTDVAVGSIM
+1593 
-1607 TIAGVLTAGS
+1607 
-1617 AGTVVGAAYDAAS
+1617 
-1630 TSVGSERAIKL
+1630 
-1641 TNAECAYDVA
+1641 
-1651 CEQVERACQNRIT
+1651 
-1664 VNWGEL
+1664 
-1670 TDAEVYKANKDGLIS
+1670 
-1685 DEKMQSIFEA
+1685 
-1695 RYRNVAAKAAPDPAG
+1695 
-1710 VVYEGLLSNT
+1710 
-1720 VEGATVE
+1720 
-1727 LWSADDAAGTN
+1727 
-1738 AVRWDAEE
+1738 
-1746 YEQDNP
+1746 
-1752 LATGADGAYNWNTP
+1752 
-1766 TGWYQ
+1766 
-1771 VRVTKD
+1771 
-1777 GYEEARSAWLRVPP
+1777 
-1791 IQTEVNIGL
+1791 
-1800 VSTAAPEVASAH
+1800 
-1812 AYTDCIEVEF
+1812 
-1822 AQYMDASDD
+1822 
-1831 ALVALCAQGLGD
+1831 
-1843 VRYTWL
+1843 
-1849 DKQDDPNGKPLSRVL
+1849 
-1864 RIRYAD
+1864 
-1870 AREAGSTVAF
+1870 
-1880 ELDGARN
+1880 
-1887 YAGTA
+1887 
-1892 MARWASGELVVGVRA
+1892 
-1907 DKLKLNVEQAVTM
+1907 
-1920 LDGSDFELV
+1920 
-1929 AHVTDK
+1929 
-1935 AGKPFAGAKV
+1935 
-1945 SVGLESS
+1945 
-1952 AICSVDAIQAVTGE
+1952 
-1966 DGAAT
+1966 
-1971 FVLHGA
+1971 
-1977 LPGLTT
+1977 
-1983 LTAAVDGTALSE
+1983 
-1995 QVDVRVSAEAVRP
+1995 
-2008 ARPVAT
+2008 
-2014 IGATTF
+2014 
-2020 GAWSPKENYI
+2020 
-2030 TVPKGTKLELSAEDG
+2030 
-2045 TTIWYTTNDTCPCRD
+2045 
-2060 EGRVKYTEPIALDSN
+2060 
-2075 MYMRIAAQRPGMS
+2075 
-2088 YSEYSERLNITITVT
+2088 
-2103 DEAAPEPEPE
+2103 
-2113 PEPTPEPDPA
+2113 
-2123 PGDGEQ
+2123 
-2129 GGGADGSGGTG
+2129 
-2140 VPAGGSAST
+2140 
-2149 MTTVTTNKSKGKGKN
+2149 
-2164 GKKSGGTE
+2164 
-2172 LAGTGDSA
+2172 
-2180 AMTVAALGNAGAT
+2180 
-2193 VAAAGSAATTRRKRE
+2193 
-2208 GLATA
+2208 
-2213 PILGFCKIS
+2213 
-2222 ICNTKL
+2222 
-2228 PKMAPGVTDRD
+2228 
-2239 ELSGRQPNVLIC
+2239 
-2251 NT
+2251 

>member
-12 RLTIAAVTLTMVTG
+12 RLTVAAVTLTMVTG
-26 SLPVG
+26 SLPAG
-31 AFAEVLTTDS
+31 AFAETLTTDS
-41 TFVQTDNGQAA
+41 TFVQTDVDQV
-52 DAAPADSADA
+52 DSADA
-62 QTSDSA
+62 A
-68 SADPAPDAGA
+68 NPAPDAGA

-89 PTPPASEIAS
+89 PTPPDSEIAS

-136 SGAEATW
+136 SGTEATW
-143 NEDLGLWMTSK
+143 NEELELWATSK
-154 GATGVKDEY
+154 GATGVKGEY

-198 TLEVPSTIDDKNVV
+198 TMEVPSTIDGKYVV

-227 APNSHVRS
+227 APDSHIRS

-254 ELKSY
+254 ELGWN
-259 AFYKSKTLQTVTWPN
+259 AFTGSKTLQTVTWPN

-283 QAFKEC
+283 QAFEGC
-289 EQLDDKVVATLPPSV
+289 EQLDDNVVATLPPSV
-304 KTIDYLAFAYCGVP
+304 KTIDYRAFANCGVP

-339 ERIERNAFDGCS
+339 ERIERYAFDGCS
-351 HVSSVTIGDGVKYI
+351 FVSSVTIGDGVKYI
-365 GAHAFASLDPAIAGK
+365 GAHAFTYLDPELAGK
-380 EIVLPKSVEMIE
+380 EIVVPKSVQSIDLEPFD
-392 WGASENTRYGND
+392 NTRITSSAGSSTTEHN
-404 TIHHAVALRV
+404 AVTLRV
-414 MNPDLQFGEAGY
+414 MNPDIKLEEGGLY
-426 PGDYNERVTID
+426 VNNVTID
-437 GVTYAIPFSE
+437 GVDYSMPFSE

-459 GNPSMVKKLADAVA
+459 GNPSMIKKIADAVA
-473 DRKDSVDSSK
+473 DRMDSADPTR

-503 GATATLVQAGQSTP
+503 SATATLVQAGQSTP
-517 PAVGDDGS
+517 LAVGDDGS

-588 PVAGQDKTERIELDS
+588 PIVGQDKTERIELDS
-603 LDNIGLTVKSGGKTL
+603 LDNIDLTVKSGGKTL
-618 KPAKGDKENDYRIQG
+618 KPAKGDKENDFRIQG

-643 DADQDLEITLEPK
+643 DADQDLEISLEPK

-683 TAAVTT
+683 TATVTT

-723 GITPIMKAETPRLKA
+723 GTTPIMKAETPRLKA

-752 IQATSYSTFS
+752 IQTTSYSTFS

-811 ADSSAVVGAETELR
+811 ADSSAVVGVETELR

-838 EIPLAKDAVED
+838 EIPLAQDAVED

-855 EAGASSDAMWAN
+855 EAGASSDAMWAD
-867 TTWEGDNLVLNMKKG
+867 TTWEGDNLVLDMKKG
-882 MGADVFV
+882 KGADVFV

-898 YAVSPL
+898 YAISPL

-926 EADNTDVHSLL
+926 EVDSTDVHSLL

-951 QLTVGTGS
+951 QLTVGAGA
-959 SAAKYTGKTNKLGR
+959 SAAKYIGKTNKLGR
-973 AKIEYDLPQDT
+973 AKIEYGLPQDT

-996 GSTDVAA
+996 GSTDVA

-1130 VNCGNIEQIFM
+1130 VNCGSFEQIFM
-1141 QQTYRISNATLIP
+1141 PQTYRISNAQLMT

-1187 YMMDNSFNG
+1187 YMMDNSFND

-1219 GKEDEAQGGAARKAR
+1219 GKEGEAQGGAARKAR
-1234 RAPAASDGEGDDAGN
+1234 RAPAASGGEGDDAGN

-1262 VGGSAAL
+1262 VDGSAAL

-1340 IGQLNQ
+1340 IGQLSQ
-1346 CGSWND
+1346 YGSWND

-1365 ASEYNGQSTN
+1365 ASEYNGQSTS

-1453 SLNNSKVRG
+1453 SLNNSTIRG

-1695 RYRNVAAKAAPDPAG
+1695 RYRNVPAKAAPDPAG
-1710 VVYEGLLSNT
+1710 VVYEGMLSNT

-1727 LWSADDAAGTN
+1727 LWSADDASGTN

-1752 LATGADGAYNWNTP
+1752 LATGADGAYNSNTP

-1791 IQTEVNIGL
+1791 IQTEVNIAL
-1800 VSTAAPEVASAH
+1800 VSTAAPEVASVH
-1812 AYTDCIEVEF
+1812 AYADCIEIEF
-1822 AQYMDASDD
+1822 TQYMDASDD
-1831 ALVALCAQGLGD
+1831 AVAALDAQGLGD
-1843 VRYTWL
+1843 VTYKWL

-1870 AREAGSTVAF
+1870 AREAGSAVAF
-1880 ELDGARN
+1880 ELNGARN

-1892 MARWASGELVVGVRA
+1892 MARWASGELSVGVRA

-1920 LDGSDFELV
+1920 LEGSDFELV

-1952 AICSVDAIQAVTGE
+1952 AICSVDATQAVTGE

-1983 LTAAVDGTALSE
+1983 LTAAVDGTALFK

-2045 TTIWYTTNDTCPCRD
+2045 ATIWYTTNDTCPCRD

-2075 MYMRIAAQRPGMS
+2075 MYVRIAAQRPGMS

-2103 DEAAPEPEPE
+2103 DEAVPEPKPE
-2113 PEPTPEPDPA
+2113 PKPTP
-2123 PGDGEQ
+2123 GGGEQ

-2140 VPAGGSAST
+2140 APAGGSTST
-2149 MTTVTTNKSKGKGKN
+2149 TTTVTTDKSKGKGEN
-2164 GKKSGGTE
+2164 GKKSGGAE
-2172 LAGTGDSA
+2172 LASTGDSA
-2180 AMTVAALGNAGAT
+2180 AMTVAALGIAGAT
-2193 VAAAGSAATTRRKRE
+2193 VAAAGIAATKRRKR
-2208 GLATA
+2208 
-2213 PILGFCKIS
+2213 
-2222 ICNTKL
+2222 
-2228 PKMAPGVTDRD
+2228 
-2239 ELSGRQPNVLIC
+2239 
-2251 NT
+2251 

>member
-1 MRWTTVRALCR
+1 MRWTTVRALYR
-12 RLTIAAVTLTMVTG
+12 RLTVVAVTLTMVTG
-26 SLPVG
+26 SLPAG
-31 AFAEVLTTDS
+31 AFAETLTTDG

-89 PTPPASEIAS
+89 PTPPDSEIAS

-115 TLATDLVEGK
+115 MLATDLVEGK
-125 ELAEQQ
+125 EPAEQQ

-143 NEDLGLWMTSK
+143 NEELELWATSK

-198 TLEVPSTIDDKNVV
+198 TLEVPSTIDGKNVV
-212 SLTGMGSAALTSITF
+212 SLRGMGNAALTSVTF
-227 APNSHVRS
+227 APDSHVRT

-254 ELKSY
+254 ELSWN
-259 AFYKSKTLQTVTWPN
+259 AFTGSKTLHTVTWPN

-283 QAFKEC
+283 QAFEGC
-289 EQLDDKVVATLPPSV
+289 EQLDDNVVATLPPSV
-304 KTIDYLAFAYCGVP
+304 KTIDYRAFANCGVP

-339 ERIERNAFDGCS
+339 ERIERYAFDGCS

-365 GAHAFASLDPAIAGK
+365 GAHAFTYLDPALAGK
-380 EIVLPKSVEMIE
+380 EIVVPKSVQSIDLEPFD
-392 WGASENTRYGND
+392 NTRNTSSAGSWTTN
-404 TIHHAVALRV
+404 HNAVTLRV
-414 MNPDLQFGEAGY
+414 MNPDIKLEEAGLY
-426 PGDYNERVTID
+426 TNNVTID
-437 GVTYAIPFSE
+437 GADYLMPFSE

-459 GNPSMVKKLADAVA
+459 GNPSMIKKIADAVA
-473 DRKDSVDSSK
+473 DRMDSADPTRS
-483 PAYTFEWMGEA
+483 AYTFEWMGEA
-494 AQVTGKLPQ
+494 AQITGKLPQ
-503 GATATLVQAGQSTP
+503 GAAAVLVQAGQSTP
-517 PAVGDDGS
+517 LAVGDDGS

-554 DQMTGTWNIGE
+554 DQMTGTWNIGD

-588 PVAGQDKTERIELDS
+588 PIVGQDKTERIELDS
-603 LDNIGLTVKSGGKTL
+603 LDNIDLTVKSGGKTL
-618 KPAKGDKENDYRIQG
+618 KPAKGDKENDFRIQG
-633 TALVVSQAIA
+633 TALVVSQTIA

-656 DSLKLGGATATVKP
+656 DSLRLGGATATVKP

-683 TAAVTT
+683 TATVTT

-723 GITPIMKAETPRLKA
+723 GTTPIMKAETPRLKA

-811 ADSSAVVGAETELR
+811 ADSSAVVGVETELR
-825 IHYELKDSQAAKI
+825 IHYELKHSQAAKI
-838 EIPLAKDAVED
+838 EILLAKDAVED

-855 EAGASSDAMWAN
+855 EAGASSDAMWAA
-867 TTWEGDNLVLNMKKG
+867 TTWEGDNLVLDMRRG

-926 EADNTDVHSLL
+926 EVDSTDVHSLL

-973 AKIEYDLPQDT
+973 AKIEYELPQDT

-1130 VNCGNIEQIFM
+1130 VNCGNFEQIFM
-1141 QQTYRISNATLIP
+1141 PQTYRISNAQLMT

-1187 YMMDNSFNG
+1187 YMMDNSFND

-1234 RAPAASDGEGDDAGN
+1234 RAPAASDGEGDGAGN

-1279 NVDKMIFEDAYGTS
+1279 NVDKMIFENAYGTS

-1346 CGSWND
+1346 YGSWND

-1365 ASEYNGQSTN
+1365 ASEYNGQSTS

-1462 WLMAWKRNGD
+1462 WLMAWKRNDD

-1710 VVYEGLLSNT
+1710 VVYEGLLFNT

-1800 VSTAAPEVASAH
+1800 VSTTVPEVASAH

-1831 ALVALCAQGLGD
+1831 SLVALCAQGLGD
-1843 VRYTWL
+1843 VTYTWL

-1870 AREAGSTVAF
+1870 ACEVGSTVSF

-1920 LDGSDFELV
+1920 LDGGDFELV

-1952 AICSVDAIQAVTGE
+1952 AICSVDATQAVTGE

-1983 LTAAVDGTALSE
+1983 LTATVDDTALSK

-2075 MYMRIAAQRPGMS
+2075 MYVRIAAQRPGMS

-2103 DEAAPEPEPE
+2103 DEPV
-2113 PEPTPEPDPA
+2113 PEPTPDPDPT
-2123 PGDGEQ
+2123 PEPTPDGGEQ
-2129 GGGADGSGGTG
+2129 GGGTDGSGGAG
-2140 VPAGGSAST
+2140 VPAGSST
-2149 MTTVTTNKSKGKGKN
+2149 STTTTVTMDKSKGKGEN

-2172 LAGTGDSA
+2172 LASTGDSA
-2180 AMTVAALGNAGAT
+2180 AMTVAALSIAGAT
-2193 VAAAGSAATTRRKRE
+2193 VAAAGIAATKRRKR
-2208 GLATA
+2208 
-2213 PILGFCKIS
+2213 
-2222 ICNTKL
+2222 
-2228 PKMAPGVTDRD
+2228 
-2239 ELSGRQPNVLIC
+2239 
-2251 NT
+2251 

>member
-12 RLTIAAVTLTMVTG
+12 RLTVAAVTLTMVTG
-26 SLPVG
+26 SLPAG
-31 AFAEVLTTDS
+31 AFAETLTTDS
-41 TFVQTDNGQAA
+41 TFVQTNVEQAD
-52 DAAPADSADA
+52 DAASADSDDA

-78 ADPTVLDTGDT
+78 ADPTALDTGDT
-89 PTPPASEIAS
+89 PTPPDSEIAS

-131 KQEEA
+131 KQEET

-143 NEDLGLWMTSK
+143 NEELELWMTSK
-154 GATGVKDEY
+154 GATGVKGEY

-198 TLEVPSTIDDKNVV
+198 TLEVPSTIDGKNVV

-227 APNSHVRS
+227 APDSHIRS

-254 ELKSY
+254 ELGWN
-259 AFYKSKTLQTVTWPN
+259 AFTGSKTLHTVTWPN

-283 QAFKEC
+283 QAFEGC
-289 EQLDDKVVATLPPSV
+289 EQLDDNVVATLPPSV
-304 KTIDYLAFAYCGVP
+304 KTIDYRAFANCGVP

-339 ERIERNAFDGCS
+339 ERIERFAFDGCS

-365 GAHAFASLDPAIAGK
+365 GAHAFTYLDPALAGK
-380 EIVLPKSVEMIE
+380 EIVVPKSVQTIDLEPFD
-392 WGASENTRYGND
+392 NTRITSSAGSSTTDHN
-404 TIHHAVALRV
+404 AVTLRV
-414 MNPDLQFGEAGY
+414 MNPDIKLEEGGLY
-426 PGDYNERVTID
+426 VNNVTID
-437 GVTYAIPFSE
+437 GVDYSMPFSE

-459 GNPSMVKKLADAVA
+459 GNPSMIKKIADAVA
-473 DRKDSVDSSK
+473 DRMDSADLTR

-503 GATATLVQAGQSTP
+503 NATATLVQAGQSTP
-517 PAVGDDGS
+517 LAVGDDGS

-588 PVAGQDKTERIELDS
+588 PIVGQDKTERIELDS
-603 LDNIGLTVKSGGKTL
+603 LDNIDLTVKSGGKTL

-683 TAAVTT
+683 TATVTT

-723 GITPIMKAETPRLKA
+723 GTTPIMKAETPRLKA

-769 KHIAQKQVKIE
+769 KQIAQKQVKIE
-780 DGKQLDVTLDVPTFD
+780 DGKQLDVTLDVPAFD
-795 VETYRAERGL
+795 VETYRVERGL

-811 ADSSAVVGAETELR
+811 ADSSAVVGVETELR

-849 VSAGAR
+849 VSAGSR
-855 EAGASSDAMWAN
+855 DPGDSSRTWWTDA
-867 TTWEGDNLVLNMKKG
+867 TWEGDNLVLDMKKG
-882 MGADVFV
+882 KGADVFV

-898 YAVSPL
+898 YAISPL

-926 EADNTDVHSLL
+926 EVDSTDVHSLL

-1130 VNCGNIEQIFM
+1130 VNCGNFEQIFM
-1141 QQTYRISNATLIP
+1141 PQTYRISNAQLMT

-1187 YMMDNSFNG
+1187 YMMDNSFND

-1208 VADAFAEEDKD
+1208 VADAFAEEEKG
-1219 GKEDEAQGGAARKAR
+1219 GKEGEAQGGAARKAR
-1234 RAPAASDGEGDDAGN
+1234 RAPAARDGEGDDAGN

-1262 VGGSAAL
+1262 VGGSSAL

-1346 CGSWND
+1346 YGSWND

-1365 ASEYNGQSTN
+1365 ASEYNGQSTS

-1453 SLNNSKVRG
+1453 SLNNSTIRG

-1670 TDAEVYKANKDGLIS
+1670 TDAEVYNANKDGLIS

-1800 VSTAAPEVASAH
+1800 VSTAAPEVVAAH
-1812 AYTDCIEVEF
+1812 AYTDCAEIEF
-1822 AQYMDASDD
+1822 SQYMDASDEAVA
-1831 ALVALCAQGLGD
+1831 ALNAQGLGD
-1843 VRYTWL
+1843 VTYKWL
-1849 DKQDDPNGKPLSRVL
+1849 DAQESPDGKPLSRVL
-1864 RIRYAD
+1864 RICFDD

-1880 ELDGARN
+1880 ELDGACN
-1887 YAGTA
+1887 YAGKA
-1892 MARWASGELVVGVRA
+1892 MPAWTSGELTAGVRA

-1920 LDGSDFELV
+1920 LEGGDFELV

-1935 AGKPFAGAKV
+1935 DGKPFAGATV
-1945 SVGLESS
+1945 RVGLDSE
-1952 AICSVDAIQAVTGE
+1952 AICSADVAQAVTGD

-1971 FVLHGA
+1971 FMLHGA

-1983 LTAAVDGTALSE
+1983 LTATVDDTALSK

-2008 ARPVAT
+2008 ARPVAAV
-2014 IGATTF
+2014 GGTTF

-2030 TVPKGTKLELSAEDG
+2030 TVPKGTKLELSAEEG
-2045 TTIWYTTNDTCPCRD
+2045 ATIWYTINDTCPCKD
-2060 EGRVKYTEPIALDSN
+2060 DGRVEYTGPVTLDRN
-2075 MYMRIAAQRPGMS
+2075 MYVRIAAQRPGMS

-2103 DEAAPEPEPE
+2103 DEAEPE
-2113 PEPTPEPDPA
+2113 PEPTPEPQPT
-2123 PGDGEQ
+2123 PGGGEQ
-2129 GGGADGSGGTG
+2129 GGGTGT
-2140 VPAGGSAST
+2140 ATGGSTST
-2149 MTTVTTNKSKGKGKN
+2149 TTTVTTSKSKGKDKN
-2164 GKKSGGTE
+2164 GKKSDGAK
-2172 LAGTGDSA
+2172 LANTGDDTG
-2180 AMTVAALGNAGAT
+2180 MTVVALGIAGAT
-2193 VAAAGSAATTRRKRE
+2193 VVAAGIAATKRRKR
-2208 GLATA
+2208 
-2213 PILGFCKIS
+2213 
-2222 ICNTKL
+2222 
-2228 PKMAPGVTDRD
+2228 
-2239 ELSGRQPNVLIC
+2239 
-2251 NT
+2251 